1 MNKTDLLLQMME
13 QPQHY
18 TAEEWQEILAD
29 EDCRELYTLM
39 SKTQSA
45 IDAARAD
52 QEVTDDMIDA
62 EWQRLSEEKREV
74 RSGKYSLLKFSAMF
88 VGVLMLSGIAFAAI
102 HIASYYN
109 APEEQDTEVV
119 KNSQSSNSCPQ
130 LAEPDTIATPQPK
143 LYDNVPLGEIFE
155 ELSAYYNV
163 KVVYQNEDAP
173 RLRLFYQWKPEYTL
187 EKVVEMLNNFEWIQ
201 IQTENDTLFIRTTAI
216 HTFQDV
222 PLSDALKYIQE
233 QANDDNITFIYDEL
247 EDFRVTTH
255 IQNKSIPDAVV
266 QIVGFYPVRVVR
278 SGRHEIYVEC
288 THKTDRH
295 LTGTIIDENR
305 QPVAYANIALL
316 NPADSTL
323 LSGGV
328 SNESGYFAIPYE
340 QEKTLIRISYVGYKT
355 IYRLCD
361 KDNVGTIRMHPD
373 SYKLN
378 GVEVKGQRPLVRMKD
393 DAFVTTVEGSY
404 LAKMGTGNDVL
415 GQIPGVLRNGENIE
429 VIGRGTPLIY
439 INGRQMR
446 NPSELDQLSSDQ
458 IKDVDVIMTPG
469 AKYDATVNA
478 VIRIKTI
485 RPVGEG
491 FSFNSRTVAGV
502 NHYVYGLEELNMNY
516 RTGGLDIFGMAE
528 YENRRSR
535 QTNDSRQDTYLQ
547 SHYQQ
552 SSLMHYYNK
561 NQMLAGKLGFNY
573 MLNDKHSIGMTY
585 TLTSR
590 PNSQTSDYFTTMFID
605 KQTDDQIKGRG
616 KVDGDDIQHIISGY
630 YAGQTGKWS
639 LDANADVLFQKQN
652 SDSQTFEDA
661 TQGDDRTVTTRNDVK
676 NRLYAAKFVA
686 GHPLWKG
693 KLEIGAE
700 GSYVHRTDVFGNVE
714 RIIDAS
720 DTKIEE
726 NSTAAF
732 VQLMQ
737 RLNKLTFIAG
747 LRYEYLDS
755 RYYEGGVKMGDESRT
770 YSDLF
775 PSLMLMYPLKNVRAR
790 LSYSRNINRP
800 AFSQLSGNV
809 KYINRYTYESGNPY
823 LKPSYRDNFSLAL
836 NYKWLTG
843 MIDYARVHDYIIT
856 SYSSYKGDPTIALL
870 RKDNA
875 PGYDNLS
882 LMVSVAPA
890 FGKYHPQ
897 LMVATQM
904 QNLEVQYRGET
915 KKMNSPMT
923 IVRFNNAVN
932 LPFDSWLNADFSW
945 RSAGD
950 TENIHLAQSWQFDI
964 SLYKAF
970 WNDRLTVKLACT
982 DLFASIRQ
990 KATIYSDIREI
1001 YLDKR
1006 LDTRNLELTVRYNFN
1021 PAKSKYRGQGAGN
1034 DTKGRFK

>member
-1 MNKTDLLLQMME
+1 MKRLSFILLLC
-13 QPQHY
+13 
-18 TAEEWQEILAD
+18 AIVSVA
-29 EDCRELYTLM
+29 
-39 SKTQSA
+39 SA
-45 IDAARAD
+45 QKI
-52 QEVTDDMIDA
+52 T
-62 EWQRLSEEKREV
+62 
-74 RSGKYSLLKFSAMF
+74 
-88 VGVLMLSGIAFAAI
+88 
-102 HIASYYN
+102 
-109 APEEQDTEVV
+109 
-119 KNSQSSNSCPQ
+119 
-130 LAEPDTIATPQPK
+130 
-143 LYDNVPLGEIFE
+143 
-155 ELSAYYNV
+155 
-163 KVVYQNEDAP
+163 
-173 RLRLFYQWKPEYTL
+173 
-187 EKVVEMLNNFEWIQ
+187 
-201 IQTENDTLFIRTTAI
+201 

-222 PLSDALKYIQE
+222 ALSDALKYIQE
-233 QANDDNITFIYDEL
+233 QTTNYNITFIYDEL

-255 IQNKSIPDAVV
+255 LQNKPIPDAIV
-266 QIVGFYPVRVVR
+266 QLAGFYPVRVVK
-278 SGRHEIYVEC
+278 SGKHEIYVEC

-295 LTGTIIDENR
+295 LTGTIIDEQG

-316 NPADSTL
+316 NPVDSTL

-340 QEKTLIRISYVGYKT
+340 QDETLIRISYVGYRT

-469 AKYDATVNA
+469 AKYDATVKA

-491 FSFNSRTVAGV
+491 FSFNSCTVAGV
-502 NHYVYGLEELNMNY
+502 NHYVYGLEELNLNY

-585 TLTSR
+585 TVTSR

-693 KLEIGAE
+693 NIEIGAE

-737 RLNKLTFIAG
+737 RLNKLTLIAG

-755 RYYEGGVKMGDESRT
+755 RYYESGVKMDDESRT

-882 LMVSVAPA
+882 LMVSVAPT

>member
-1 MNKTDLLLQMME
+1 MMK
-13 QPQHY
+13 QF
-18 TAEEWQEILAD
+18 I
-29 EDCRELYTLM
+29 
-39 SKTQSA
+39 
-45 IDAARAD
+45 I
-52 QEVTDDMIDA
+52 
-62 EWQRLSEEKREV
+62 
-74 RSGKYSLLKFSAMF
+74 SLIAMF
-88 VGVLMLSGIAFAAI
+88 CCTSMYGQHVTR
-102 HIASYYN
+102 N
-109 APEEQDTEVV
+109 
-119 KNSQSSNSCPQ
+119 
-130 LAEPDTIATPQPK
+130 
-143 LYDNVPLGEIFE
+143 YDNVTMSEALRD
-155 ELSAYYNV
+155 L
-163 KVVYQNEDAP
+163 NEQSRD
-173 RLRLFYQWKPEYTL
+173 YT
-187 EKVVEMLNNFEWIQ
+187 I
-201 IQTENDTLFIRTTAI
+201 
-216 HTFQDV
+216 
-222 PLSDALKYIQE
+222 S
-233 QANDDNITFIYDEL
+233 FIYNEL
-247 EDFRVTTH
+247 EDFRVTTSIKH
-255 IQNKSIPDAVV
+255 KSVTEAIM
-266 QIVGFYPVRVVR
+266 QIIGFYPVQVVKR
-278 SGRHEIYVEC
+278 GEKEIYVEC
-288 THKTDRH
+288 THKTERH
-295 LTGTIIDENR
+295 LTGTIVDEQS

-340 QEKTLIRISYVGYKT
+340 QEKTLIRISYVGYRT

-469 AKYDATVNA
+469 AKYDATVKA

-491 FSFNSRTVAGV
+491 FSFSSRTVAGV
-502 NHYVYGLEELNMNY
+502 NHYVYGLEELNLNY

-585 TLTSR
+585 TVTSR

-737 RLNKLTFIAG
+737 RLNKLTLIAG

-755 RYYEGGVKMGDESRT
+755 RYYESGVKMDDESRT

>member
-1 MNKTDLLLQMME
+1 MMKRLSFILLLC
-13 QPQHY
+13 
-18 TAEEWQEILAD
+18 A
-29 EDCRELYTLM
+29 
-39 SKTQSA
+39 
-45 IDAARAD
+45 
-52 QEVTDDMIDA
+52 
-62 EWQRLSEEKREV
+62 
-74 RSGKYSLLKFSAMF
+74 
-88 VGVLMLSGIAFAAI
+88 
-102 HIASYYN
+102 IASV
-109 APEEQDTEVV
+109 A
-119 KNSQSSNSCPQ
+119 
-130 LAEPDTIATPQPK
+130 
-143 LYDNVPLGEIFE
+143 
-155 ELSAYYNV
+155 SAQ
-163 KVVYQNEDAP
+163 KI
-173 RLRLFYQWKPEYTL
+173 T
-187 EKVVEMLNNFEWIQ
+187 
-201 IQTENDTLFIRTTAI
+201 

-469 AKYDATVNA
+469 AKYDATAKA

-585 TLTSR
+585 TVTSR

-693 KLEIGAE
+693 NLEIGAE

-714 RIIDAS
+714 NIIDAS

-726 NSTAAF
+726 NNTAAF

-737 RLNKLTFIAG
+737 RLNKLTLIAG

>member
-1 MNKTDLLLQMME
+1 MKRISFILLLC
-13 QPQHY
+13 
-18 TAEEWQEILAD
+18 AIVSVA
-29 EDCRELYTLM
+29 
-39 SKTQSA
+39 SA
-45 IDAARAD
+45 QKI
-52 QEVTDDMIDA
+52 T
-62 EWQRLSEEKREV
+62 
-74 RSGKYSLLKFSAMF
+74 
-88 VGVLMLSGIAFAAI
+88 
-102 HIASYYN
+102 
-109 APEEQDTEVV
+109 
-119 KNSQSSNSCPQ
+119 
-130 LAEPDTIATPQPK
+130 
-143 LYDNVPLGEIFE
+143 
-155 ELSAYYNV
+155 
-163 KVVYQNEDAP
+163 
-173 RLRLFYQWKPEYTL
+173 
-187 EKVVEMLNNFEWIQ
+187 
-201 IQTENDTLFIRTTAI
+201 

-222 PLSDALKYIQE
+222 ALSDALKYIQE
-233 QANDDNITFIYDEL
+233 QATNYNITFIYDEL

-255 IQNKSIPDAVV
+255 LQNKPVPDAIV
-266 QIVGFYPVRVVR
+266 QLAGFYPVRVVK
-278 SGRHEIYVEC
+278 SGKHEIYVEC

-295 LTGTIIDENR
+295 LTGTIIDEQG

-316 NPADSTL
+316 NPVDSTL

-340 QEKTLIRISYVGYKT
+340 QEKTLIRISYVGYRT

-469 AKYDATVNA
+469 AKYDATVKA

-502 NHYVYGLEELNMNY
+502 NHYVYGLEELNLNY

-552 SSLMHYYNK
+552 NSLMHYYNK

-585 TLTSR
+585 TVTSR
-590 PNSQTSDYFTTMFID
+590 PNSQTSDYFTTMLID
-605 KQTDDQIKGRG
+605 KQTDDQIIGRG
-616 KVDGDDIQHIISGY
+616 KVDGGDIQHIISGY

-693 KLEIGAE
+693 NIEIGAE

-737 RLNKLTFIAG
+737 RLNKLTLIAG

-755 RYYEGGVKMGDESRT
+755 RYYESGVKMDDESRT

-897 LMVATQM
+897 LMMATQM

>member
-1 MNKTDLLLQMME
+1 MKRIVLVSMMCLVAIASTAQGISGRVIDE
-13 QPQHY
+13 QAQPMPF
-18 TAEEWQEILAD
+18 ANVVLV
-29 EDCRELYTLM
+29 
-39 SKTQSA
+39 S
-45 IDAARAD
+45 RAD
-52 QEVTDDMIDA
+52 SAFIAGVVTKDDGTFSISTDK
-62 EWQRLSEEKREV
+62 QD
-74 RSGKYSLLKFSAMF
+74 GLLKVTS
-88 VGVLMLSGIAFAAI
+88 VGYTTKFLDARTGNVGDIQMQPDTQMLG
-102 HIASYYN
+102 
-109 APEEQDTEVV
+109 EVV
-119 KNSQSSNSCPQ
+119 
-130 LAEPDTIATPQPK
+130 
-143 LYDNVPLGEIFE
+143 
-155 ELSAYYNV
+155 
-163 KVVYQNEDAP
+163 
-173 RLRLFYQWKPEYTL
+173 
-187 EKVVEMLNNFEWIQ
+187 
-201 IQTENDTLFIRTTAI
+201 
-216 HTFQDV
+216 
-222 PLSDALKYIQE
+222 
-233 QANDDNITFIYDEL
+233 
-247 EDFRVTTH
+247 
-255 IQNKSIPDAVV
+255 
-266 QIVGFYPVRVVR
+266 
-278 SGRHEIYVEC
+278 
-288 THKTDRH
+288 
-295 LTGTIIDENR
+295 
-305 QPVAYANIALL
+305 
-316 NPADSTL
+316 
-323 LSGGV
+323 
-328 SNESGYFAIPYE
+328 
-340 QEKTLIRISYVGYKT
+340 
-355 IYRLCD
+355 
-361 KDNVGTIRMHPD
+361 
-373 SYKLN
+373 
-378 GVEVKGQRPLVRMKD
+378 VKGSRPLVKMKD
-393 DAFVTTVEGSY
+393 DALVTTVEGSY
-404 LAKMGTGNDVL
+404 LSKTGTAGDVL
-415 GQIPGVLRNGENIE
+415 GKIPGVISNHGGVE
-429 VIGRGTPLIY
+429 VLGRGTPLIY

-446 NPSELDQLSSDQ
+446 NQSELDQLSSDQ
-458 IKDVDVIMTPG
+458 IKDVEVVMTPG
-469 AKYDATVNA
+469 AKYDATVKA

-502 NHYVYGLEELNMNY
+502 NHYVYGLEELNLNY

-552 SSLMHYYNK
+552 NSLMHYYNK

-573 MLNDKHSIGMTY
+573 MPNDKHSIGMTY
-585 TLTSR
+585 TVTSR
-590 PNSQTSDYFTTMFID
+590 PNSQTSDYFTTMLIGQ
-605 KQTDDQIKGRG
+605 QTDDQITGRG
-616 KVDGDDIQHIISGY
+616 KVDGDDIQHIVSGY

-639 LDANADVLFQKQN
+639 LNANADVLWQKQN
-652 SDSQTFEDA
+652 SDNLTFEDA

-693 KLEIGAE
+693 NLEIGAE

-714 RIIDAS
+714 NIIDAS

-726 NSTAAF
+726 NSTAVF

-737 RLNKLTFIAG
+737 RLNKLTLIAG
-747 LRYEYLDS
+747 LRYEFLDS

-823 LKPSYRDNFSLAL
+823 LKPSYRDNLSLAL

-856 SYSSYKGDPTIALL
+856 SYSSYKDDPTIALL

-875 PGYDNLS
+875 RGYDNLS
-882 LMVSVAPA
+882 LMVSVAPT

-923 IVRFNNAVN
+923 IVRFNNAIN

-982 DLFASIRQ
+982 DLFGSIRQ

-1034 DTKGRFK
+1034 DVKSRF

>member
-1 MNKTDLLLQMME
+1 MKRLVLFSVMCLVAIASIAQGISGRVIDEQSQPMPFANVVLVNRSDSAFVAGAVTKDDGTFSIATDRNDGLLKVTSVG
-13 QPQHY
+13 Y
-18 TAEEWQEILAD
+18 II
-29 EDCRELYTLM
+29 RY
-39 SKTQSA
+39 
-45 IDAARAD
+45 IDARQGNMGD
-52 QEVTDDMIDA
+52 IQMQPDT
-62 EWQRLSEEKREV
+62 Q
-74 RSGKYSLLKFSAMF
+74 
-88 VGVLMLSGIAFAAI
+88 MLG
-102 HIASYYN
+102 
-109 APEEQDTEVV
+109 EVV
-119 KNSQSSNSCPQ
+119 
-130 LAEPDTIATPQPK
+130 
-143 LYDNVPLGEIFE
+143 
-155 ELSAYYNV
+155 
-163 KVVYQNEDAP
+163 
-173 RLRLFYQWKPEYTL
+173 
-187 EKVVEMLNNFEWIQ
+187 
-201 IQTENDTLFIRTTAI
+201 
-216 HTFQDV
+216 
-222 PLSDALKYIQE
+222 
-233 QANDDNITFIYDEL
+233 
-247 EDFRVTTH
+247 
-255 IQNKSIPDAVV
+255 
-266 QIVGFYPVRVVR
+266 
-278 SGRHEIYVEC
+278 
-288 THKTDRH
+288 
-295 LTGTIIDENR
+295 
-305 QPVAYANIALL
+305 
-316 NPADSTL
+316 
-323 LSGGV
+323 
-328 SNESGYFAIPYE
+328 
-340 QEKTLIRISYVGYKT
+340 
-355 IYRLCD
+355 
-361 KDNVGTIRMHPD
+361 
-373 SYKLN
+373 
-378 GVEVKGQRPLVRMKD
+378 VKGSRPLVKMKD
-393 DAFVTTVEGSY
+393 DALVTTVEGSY
-404 LAKMGTGNDVL
+404 LSKTGTAGDVL
-415 GQIPGVLRNGENIE
+415 GKIPGVISNHGSVE

-446 NPSELDQLSSDQ
+446 NQSELDQLSSDQ
-458 IKDVDVIMTPG
+458 IKDVEVVMTPG
-469 AKYDATVNA
+469 AKYDATVKA

-547 SHYQQ
+547 NHYQQ
-552 SSLMHYYNK
+552 NSLMHYCNK

-573 MLNDKHSIGMTY
+573 MLNDNHSIGMTY
-585 TLTSR
+585 TVTSR
-590 PNSQTSDYFTTMFID
+590 PNSQTSDYFTTMLID
-605 KQTDDQIKGRG
+605 KQTDDQITGQG

-639 LDANADVLFQKQN
+639 LDANADVLLQKQN
-652 SDSQTFEDA
+652 SDNLTFEDA

-693 KLEIGAE
+693 NIEIGAE
-700 GSYVHRTDVFGNVE
+700 GSYVHRTDVFGNAE
-714 RIIDAS
+714 KIISAS

-726 NSTAAF
+726 NSMAAF

-737 RLNKLTFIAG
+737 RLDKLTLIAG

-755 RYYEGGVKMGDESRT
+755 RYYESGVKMGDESRT

-823 LKPSYRDNFSLAL
+823 LKPSYRDNLSLAL

-856 SYSSYKGDPTIALL
+856 SYSSYKDDPTIALL

-875 PGYDNLS
+875 RGYDNLS
-882 LMVSVAPA
+882 LMVSAAPT

-897 LMVATQM
+897 LMLATQM

-915 KKMNSPMT
+915 KKMNSPMA
-923 IVRFNNAVN
+923 IVRFNNAIN

-970 WNDRLTVKLACT
+970 WNDRLTIKLACT
-982 DLFASIRQ
+982 DLFGSIRQ

-1034 DTKGRFK
+1034 DVKNRF

>member
-1 MNKTDLLLQMME
+1 MKRVILFSVMCLVAIASTAQGISGRVIDEQAHPMPFANVVLLNRTDSAFIAGAVTKDDGTFSINTDKQDGLLKVSSIG
-13 QPQHY
+13 Y
-18 TAEEWQEILAD
+18 ITK
-29 EDCRELYTLM
+29 Y
-39 SKTQSA
+39 
-45 IDAARAD
+45 IDARQGNMGD
-52 QEVTDDMIDA
+52 IQMQPDM
-62 EWQRLSEEKREV
+62 Q
-74 RSGKYSLLKFSAMF
+74 
-88 VGVLMLSGIAFAAI
+88 MLG
-102 HIASYYN
+102 
-109 APEEQDTEVV
+109 EVV
-119 KNSQSSNSCPQ
+119 
-130 LAEPDTIATPQPK
+130 
-143 LYDNVPLGEIFE
+143 
-155 ELSAYYNV
+155 
-163 KVVYQNEDAP
+163 
-173 RLRLFYQWKPEYTL
+173 
-187 EKVVEMLNNFEWIQ
+187 
-201 IQTENDTLFIRTTAI
+201 
-216 HTFQDV
+216 
-222 PLSDALKYIQE
+222 
-233 QANDDNITFIYDEL
+233 
-247 EDFRVTTH
+247 
-255 IQNKSIPDAVV
+255 
-266 QIVGFYPVRVVR
+266 
-278 SGRHEIYVEC
+278 
-288 THKTDRH
+288 
-295 LTGTIIDENR
+295 
-305 QPVAYANIALL
+305 
-316 NPADSTL
+316 
-323 LSGGV
+323 
-328 SNESGYFAIPYE
+328 
-340 QEKTLIRISYVGYKT
+340 
-355 IYRLCD
+355 
-361 KDNVGTIRMHPD
+361 
-373 SYKLN
+373 
-378 GVEVKGQRPLVRMKD
+378 VKGSRPLVKMKD
-393 DAFVTTVEGSY
+393 DALVTTVEGSY
-404 LAKMGTGNDVL
+404 LSKTGTAGDVL
-415 GQIPGVLRNGENIE
+415 GKIPGVISNHGGVE
-429 VIGRGTPLIY
+429 VLGRGTPLIY

-446 NPSELDQLSSDQ
+446 NQSELDQLSSDQ
-458 IKDVDVIMTPG
+458 IKDVEVVMTPG
-469 AKYDATVNA
+469 AKYDATVKA

-502 NHYVYGLEELNMNY
+502 NHYVYGLEELNLNY

-552 SSLMHYYNK
+552 NSLMHYYNK

-585 TLTSR
+585 TVTSR
-590 PNSQTSDYFTTMFID
+590 PNRQTSDYFTTMLIGQ
-605 KQTDDQIKGRG
+605 QTDDQITGSG

-639 LDANADVLFQKQN
+639 LDANADVLLQKQN
-652 SDSQTFEDA
+652 SDNLTFEDA
-661 TQGDDRTVTTRNDVK
+661 TQADNRTVTTRNDVK

-714 RIIDAS
+714 NIIDAS

-737 RLNKLTFIAG
+737 RLNKLTLIAG
-747 LRYEYLDS
+747 LRYEFLDS

-823 LKPSYRDNFSLAL
+823 LKPSYRDNLSLAL

-856 SYSSYKGDPTIALL
+856 SYSSYKDDPTIALL

-875 PGYDNLS
+875 RGFDNLS
-882 LMVSVAPA
+882 LMVSVAPT

-923 IVRFNNAVN
+923 IVRFNNAIN

-982 DLFASIRQ
+982 DLFGSIRQ

-1034 DTKGRFK
+1034 DVKNRF

>member
-1 MNKTDLLLQMME
+1 MKRIVLVSMMCLVAIASTAQSISGRVIDE
-13 QPQHY
+13 QSQPMPF
-18 TAEEWQEILAD
+18 ANVVLVN
-29 EDCRELYTLM
+29 
-39 SKTQSA
+39 
-45 IDAARAD
+45 RAD
-52 QEVTDDMIDA
+52 SAFIAGAITKDDGTFSISTDKQD
-62 EWQRLSEEKREV
+62 
-74 RSGKYSLLKFSAMF
+74 GLLKVTS
-88 VGVLMLSGIAFAAI
+88 VGYTTKFLDARQGSVGDIQMQ
-102 HIASYYN
+102 
-109 APEEQDTEVV
+109 PDTQTLGEVV
-119 KNSQSSNSCPQ
+119 
-130 LAEPDTIATPQPK
+130 
-143 LYDNVPLGEIFE
+143 
-155 ELSAYYNV
+155 
-163 KVVYQNEDAP
+163 
-173 RLRLFYQWKPEYTL
+173 
-187 EKVVEMLNNFEWIQ
+187 
-201 IQTENDTLFIRTTAI
+201 
-216 HTFQDV
+216 
-222 PLSDALKYIQE
+222 
-233 QANDDNITFIYDEL
+233 
-247 EDFRVTTH
+247 
-255 IQNKSIPDAVV
+255 
-266 QIVGFYPVRVVR
+266 
-278 SGRHEIYVEC
+278 
-288 THKTDRH
+288 
-295 LTGTIIDENR
+295 
-305 QPVAYANIALL
+305 
-316 NPADSTL
+316 
-323 LSGGV
+323 
-328 SNESGYFAIPYE
+328 
-340 QEKTLIRISYVGYKT
+340 
-355 IYRLCD
+355 
-361 KDNVGTIRMHPD
+361 
-373 SYKLN
+373 
-378 GVEVKGQRPLVRMKD
+378 VKGSRPLVKMKD
-393 DAFVTTVEGSY
+393 DALVTTVEGSY
-404 LAKMGTGNDVL
+404 LSKTGTAGDVL
-415 GQIPGVLRNGENIE
+415 GKIPGVISNHGGVE
-429 VIGRGTPLIY
+429 VLGRGTPLIY

-446 NPSELDQLSSDQ
+446 NQSELDQLSSDQ
-458 IKDVDVIMTPG
+458 IKDVEVVMTPG
-469 AKYDATVNA
+469 AKYDATVKA

-502 NHYVYGLEELNMNY
+502 NHYVYGLEELNLNY

-552 SSLMHYYNK
+552 NSLMHYYNK

-585 TLTSR
+585 TVTSR
-590 PNSQTSDYFTTMFID
+590 PNRQTSDYFTTMLIGQ
-605 KQTDDQIKGRG
+605 QTDDQITGRG

-639 LDANADVLFQKQN
+639 LNANADVLWQKQN
-652 SDSQTFEDA
+652 SDNLTFEDA

-693 KLEIGAE
+693 NLEIGAE

-714 RIIDAS
+714 NIIDAS

-737 RLNKLTFIAG
+737 RLNKLTLIAG
-747 LRYEYLDS
+747 LRYEFLDS

-823 LKPSYRDNFSLAL
+823 LKPSYRDNLSLAL

-856 SYSSYKGDPTIALL
+856 SYSSYKDDPTIALL

-875 PGYDNLS
+875 RGYDNLS
-882 LMVSVAPA
+882 LMVSVAPT

-923 IVRFNNAVN
+923 IVRFNNAIN

-982 DLFASIRQ
+982 DLFGSIRQ

-1034 DTKGRFK
+1034 DVKSRF

>member
-1 MNKTDLLLQMME
+1 MKRIVLVSMMCLVAIASTAQGISGRVIDE
-13 QPQHY
+13 QVQPMPF
-18 TAEEWQEILAD
+18 ANVVLV
-29 EDCRELYTLM
+29 
-39 SKTQSA
+39 S
-45 IDAARAD
+45 RAD
-52 QEVTDDMIDA
+52 SAFIAGVVTKDDGTFSISTDK
-62 EWQRLSEEKREV
+62 QD
-74 RSGKYSLLKFSAMF
+74 GLLKVTS
-88 VGVLMLSGIAFAAI
+88 VGYTTKFLDARTGNVGDIQMQPDTQMLG
-102 HIASYYN
+102 
-109 APEEQDTEVV
+109 EVV
-119 KNSQSSNSCPQ
+119 
-130 LAEPDTIATPQPK
+130 
-143 LYDNVPLGEIFE
+143 
-155 ELSAYYNV
+155 
-163 KVVYQNEDAP
+163 
-173 RLRLFYQWKPEYTL
+173 
-187 EKVVEMLNNFEWIQ
+187 
-201 IQTENDTLFIRTTAI
+201 
-216 HTFQDV
+216 
-222 PLSDALKYIQE
+222 
-233 QANDDNITFIYDEL
+233 
-247 EDFRVTTH
+247 
-255 IQNKSIPDAVV
+255 
-266 QIVGFYPVRVVR
+266 
-278 SGRHEIYVEC
+278 
-288 THKTDRH
+288 
-295 LTGTIIDENR
+295 
-305 QPVAYANIALL
+305 
-316 NPADSTL
+316 
-323 LSGGV
+323 
-328 SNESGYFAIPYE
+328 
-340 QEKTLIRISYVGYKT
+340 
-355 IYRLCD
+355 
-361 KDNVGTIRMHPD
+361 
-373 SYKLN
+373 
-378 GVEVKGQRPLVRMKD
+378 VKGSRPLVKMKD
-393 DAFVTTVEGSY
+393 DALVTTVEGSY
-404 LAKMGTGNDVL
+404 LSKTGTAGDVL
-415 GQIPGVLRNGENIE
+415 GKIPGVISNHGGVE
-429 VIGRGTPLIY
+429 VLGRGTPLIY

-446 NPSELDQLSSDQ
+446 NQSELDQLSSDQ
-458 IKDVDVIMTPG
+458 IKDVEVVMTPG
-469 AKYDATVNA
+469 AKYDATVKA

-502 NHYVYGLEELNMNY
+502 NHYVYGLEELNLNY

-552 SSLMHYYNK
+552 NSLMHYYNK
-561 NQMLAGKLGFNY
+561 NQMLAGKFGFNY

-585 TLTSR
+585 TVTSR
-590 PNSQTSDYFTTMFID
+590 PNSQTSDYFTTMLIGQ
-605 KQTDDQIKGRG
+605 QTDDQITGSG

-639 LDANADVLFQKQN
+639 LDANADVLWQKQN
-652 SDSQTFEDA
+652 SDNLTFEDA

-693 KLEIGAE
+693 NLEIGAE

-714 RIIDAS
+714 NIIDAS

-737 RLNKLTFIAG
+737 RLNKLTLIAG
-747 LRYEYLDS
+747 LRYEFLDS

-823 LKPSYRDNFSLAL
+823 LKPSYRDNLSLAL

-856 SYSSYKGDPTIALL
+856 SYSSYKDDPTIALL

-875 PGYDNLS
+875 GGYDNLS
-882 LMVSVAPA
+882 LMVSVAPT

-923 IVRFNNAVN
+923 IVRFNNAIN

-982 DLFASIRQ
+982 DLFGSIRQ

-1021 PAKSKYRGQGAGN
+1021 PARSKYKGTGAGN
-1034 DTKGRFK
+1034 AEKSRL

>member
-1 MNKTDLLLQMME
+1 MMCLVVIASTAQSISGRVIDE
-13 QPQHY
+13 QSQPMPF
-18 TAEEWQEILAD
+18 ANVVLVN
-29 EDCRELYTLM
+29 
-39 SKTQSA
+39 
-45 IDAARAD
+45 RAD
-52 QEVTDDMIDA
+52 SAFIAGAITKDDGTFSISTDKQD
-62 EWQRLSEEKREV
+62 
-74 RSGKYSLLKFSAMF
+74 GLLKVTS
-88 VGVLMLSGIAFAAI
+88 VGYTTKFLDARQGSVGDIQMQ
-102 HIASYYN
+102 
-109 APEEQDTEVV
+109 PDTQTLGEVV
-119 KNSQSSNSCPQ
+119 
-130 LAEPDTIATPQPK
+130 
-143 LYDNVPLGEIFE
+143 
-155 ELSAYYNV
+155 
-163 KVVYQNEDAP
+163 
-173 RLRLFYQWKPEYTL
+173 
-187 EKVVEMLNNFEWIQ
+187 
-201 IQTENDTLFIRTTAI
+201 
-216 HTFQDV
+216 
-222 PLSDALKYIQE
+222 
-233 QANDDNITFIYDEL
+233 
-247 EDFRVTTH
+247 
-255 IQNKSIPDAVV
+255 
-266 QIVGFYPVRVVR
+266 
-278 SGRHEIYVEC
+278 
-288 THKTDRH
+288 
-295 LTGTIIDENR
+295 
-305 QPVAYANIALL
+305 
-316 NPADSTL
+316 
-323 LSGGV
+323 
-328 SNESGYFAIPYE
+328 
-340 QEKTLIRISYVGYKT
+340 
-355 IYRLCD
+355 
-361 KDNVGTIRMHPD
+361 
-373 SYKLN
+373 
-378 GVEVKGQRPLVRMKD
+378 VKGSRPLVKMKD
-393 DAFVTTVEGSY
+393 DALVTTVEGSY
-404 LAKMGTGNDVL
+404 LSKTGTAGDVL
-415 GQIPGVLRNGENIE
+415 GKIPGVISNHGGVE
-429 VIGRGTPLIY
+429 VLGRGTPLIY

-446 NPSELDQLSSDQ
+446 NQSELDQLSSDQ
-458 IKDVDVIMTPG
+458 IKDVEVVMTPG
-469 AKYDATVNA
+469 AKYDATVKA

-502 NHYVYGLEELNMNY
+502 NHYVYGLEELNLNY

-552 SSLMHYYNK
+552 NSLMHYYNK

-573 MLNDKHSIGMTY
+573 MLNEKHSIGMTY
-585 TLTSR
+585 TVTSR
-590 PNSQTSDYFTTMFID
+590 PNSQTSDYFTTMLID
-605 KQTDDQIKGRG
+605 KQTDDQITGRG
-616 KVDGDDIQHIISGY
+616 KVDGDDLQHIISGY

-639 LDANADVLFQKQN
+639 LDANADVLLQKQN
-652 SDSQTFEDA
+652 SDNLTFEDA
-661 TQGDDRTVTTRNDVK
+661 MQGDDRTITTRNDVK

-693 KLEIGAE
+693 NLEIGAE

-714 RIIDAS
+714 HIIDAS

-737 RLNKLTFIAG
+737 RLNKLTLIAG

-823 LKPSYRDNFSLAL
+823 LKPSYRDNLSLAL

-856 SYSSYKGDPTIALL
+856 SYSSYKDDPTIALL

-875 PGYDNLS
+875 RGYDNLS
-882 LMVSVAPA
+882 LMVSVAPT

-923 IVRFNNAVN
+923 IIRFNNAVN

-950 TENIHLAQSWQFDI
+950 AENIHLAQSWQFDI

-982 DLFASIRQ
+982 DLFGSIRQ

-1034 DTKGRFK
+1034 DVKSRL

>member
-1 MNKTDLLLQMME
+1 MKRLSFILLLC
-13 QPQHY
+13 
-18 TAEEWQEILAD
+18 AIVSVA
-29 EDCRELYTLM
+29 
-39 SKTQSA
+39 SA
-45 IDAARAD
+45 QKI
-52 QEVTDDMIDA
+52 T
-62 EWQRLSEEKREV
+62 
-74 RSGKYSLLKFSAMF
+74 
-88 VGVLMLSGIAFAAI
+88 
-102 HIASYYN
+102 
-109 APEEQDTEVV
+109 
-119 KNSQSSNSCPQ
+119 
-130 LAEPDTIATPQPK
+130 
-143 LYDNVPLGEIFE
+143 
-155 ELSAYYNV
+155 
-163 KVVYQNEDAP
+163 
-173 RLRLFYQWKPEYTL
+173 
-187 EKVVEMLNNFEWIQ
+187 
-201 IQTENDTLFIRTTAI
+201 

-233 QANDDNITFIYDEL
+233 QTTNYNITFIYDEL

-255 IQNKSIPDAVV
+255 LQNKPIPDAIV
-266 QIVGFYPVRVVR
+266 QLAGFYPVRVVK
-278 SGRHEIYVEC
+278 SGKHEIYVEC

-295 LTGTIIDENR
+295 LTGTIIDEQS

-361 KDNVGTIRMHPD
+361 RENVGTIRMHPD

-469 AKYDATVNA
+469 AKYDATVKA

-502 NHYVYGLEELNMNY
+502 NHYVYGLEELNLNY

-585 TLTSR
+585 TVTSR

-737 RLNKLTFIAG
+737 RLNKLTLIAG

-755 RYYEGGVKMGDESRT
+755 RYYESGVKMGDESRT

-923 IVRFNNAVN
+923 IVRYNNAVN

>member
-1 MNKTDLLLQMME
+1 MKRLSFILLLC
-13 QPQHY
+13 
-18 TAEEWQEILAD
+18 AIVSVA
-29 EDCRELYTLM
+29 
-39 SKTQSA
+39 SA
-45 IDAARAD
+45 QKI
-52 QEVTDDMIDA
+52 T
-62 EWQRLSEEKREV
+62 
-74 RSGKYSLLKFSAMF
+74 
-88 VGVLMLSGIAFAAI
+88 
-102 HIASYYN
+102 
-109 APEEQDTEVV
+109 
-119 KNSQSSNSCPQ
+119 
-130 LAEPDTIATPQPK
+130 
-143 LYDNVPLGEIFE
+143 
-155 ELSAYYNV
+155 
-163 KVVYQNEDAP
+163 
-173 RLRLFYQWKPEYTL
+173 
-187 EKVVEMLNNFEWIQ
+187 
-201 IQTENDTLFIRTTAI
+201 

-222 PLSDALKYIQE
+222 ALSDALKYIQE
-233 QANDDNITFIYDEL
+233 QTANYDITFIYDEL

-255 IQNKSIPDAVV
+255 LQNKPIPDAIV
-266 QIVGFYPVRVVR
+266 QLAGFYPVRVVK
-278 SGRHEIYVEC
+278 SGKHEIYVEC

-295 LTGTIIDENR
+295 LTGTIIDEQG

-340 QEKTLIRISYVGYKT
+340 QEKTLIRISYVGYRT

-469 AKYDATVNA
+469 AKYDATVKA

-502 NHYVYGLEELNMNY
+502 NHYVYGLEELNLNY

-585 TLTSR
+585 TVTSR

-737 RLNKLTFIAG
+737 RLNKLTLIAG

-923 IVRFNNAVN
+923 IGRFNNAVN

-945 RSAGD
+945 RAAGD

>member
-1 MNKTDLLLQMME
+1 MKRIVLVSMMCLVAIASTAQGISGRVIDE
-13 QPQHY
+13 QAQPMPF
-18 TAEEWQEILAD
+18 ANVVLV
-29 EDCRELYTLM
+29 
-39 SKTQSA
+39 S
-45 IDAARAD
+45 RAD
-52 QEVTDDMIDA
+52 SAFIAGVVTKDDGTFSISTDK
-62 EWQRLSEEKREV
+62 QD
-74 RSGKYSLLKFSAMF
+74 GLLKVTS
-88 VGVLMLSGIAFAAI
+88 VGYTTKFLDARTGNVGDIQMQPDTQMLG
-102 HIASYYN
+102 
-109 APEEQDTEVV
+109 EVV
-119 KNSQSSNSCPQ
+119 
-130 LAEPDTIATPQPK
+130 
-143 LYDNVPLGEIFE
+143 
-155 ELSAYYNV
+155 
-163 KVVYQNEDAP
+163 
-173 RLRLFYQWKPEYTL
+173 
-187 EKVVEMLNNFEWIQ
+187 
-201 IQTENDTLFIRTTAI
+201 
-216 HTFQDV
+216 
-222 PLSDALKYIQE
+222 
-233 QANDDNITFIYDEL
+233 
-247 EDFRVTTH
+247 
-255 IQNKSIPDAVV
+255 
-266 QIVGFYPVRVVR
+266 
-278 SGRHEIYVEC
+278 
-288 THKTDRH
+288 
-295 LTGTIIDENR
+295 
-305 QPVAYANIALL
+305 
-316 NPADSTL
+316 
-323 LSGGV
+323 
-328 SNESGYFAIPYE
+328 
-340 QEKTLIRISYVGYKT
+340 
-355 IYRLCD
+355 
-361 KDNVGTIRMHPD
+361 
-373 SYKLN
+373 
-378 GVEVKGQRPLVRMKD
+378 VKGSRPLVKMKD
-393 DAFVTTVEGSY
+393 DALVTTVEGSY
-404 LAKMGTGNDVL
+404 LSKTGTAGDVL
-415 GQIPGVLRNGENIE
+415 GKIPGVISNHGGVE
-429 VIGRGTPLIY
+429 VLGRGTPLIY

-446 NPSELDQLSSDQ
+446 NQSELDQLSSDQ
-458 IKDVDVIMTPG
+458 IKDVEVVMTPG
-469 AKYDATVNA
+469 AKYDATVKA

-502 NHYVYGLEELNMNY
+502 NHYVYGLEELNLNY

-552 SSLMHYYNK
+552 NSLMHYYNK

-573 MLNDKHSIGMTY
+573 MLNDNHSIGMTY
-585 TLTSR
+585 TVTSR
-590 PNSQTSDYFTTMFID
+590 PNSQTSDYFTTMLIGQ
-605 KQTDDQIKGRG
+605 QTDDQITGRG

-639 LDANADVLFQKQN
+639 LNANADVLWQKQN
-652 SDSQTFEDA
+652 SDNLTFEDA

-693 KLEIGAE
+693 NLEIGAE

-714 RIIDAS
+714 NIIEAS

-737 RLNKLTFIAG
+737 RLNKLTLIAG
-747 LRYEYLDS
+747 LRYEFLDS
-755 RYYEGGVKMGDESRT
+755 RYYEGVVKMGDESRT

-823 LKPSYRDNFSLAL
+823 LKPSYRDNLSLAL

-856 SYSSYKGDPTIALL
+856 SYSSYKDNPTIALL

-875 PGYDNLS
+875 RGYDNLS
-882 LMVSVAPA
+882 LMVSVAPT

-923 IVRFNNAVN
+923 IVRFNNAIN

-982 DLFASIRQ
+982 DLFGSIRQ

-1034 DTKGRFK
+1034 DVKSRF

>member
-1 MNKTDLLLQMME
+1 MRRLSFLLIFLMSFGVIYAQRISQIYNNVSLSEALLQLQSE
-13 QPQHY
+13 QSDY
-18 TAEEWQEILAD
+18 AINF
-29 EDCRELYTLM
+29 LY
-39 SKTQSA
+39 
-45 IDAARAD
+45 
-52 QEVTDDMIDA
+52 
-62 EWQRLSEEKREV
+62 
-74 RSGKYSLLKFSAMF
+74 
-88 VGVLMLSGIAFAAI
+88 
-102 HIASYYN
+102 N
-109 APEEQDTEVV
+109 
-119 KNSQSSNSCPQ
+119 
-130 LAEPDTIATPQPK
+130 
-143 LYDNVPLGEIFE
+143 
-155 ELSAYYNV
+155 
-163 KVVYQNEDAP
+163 
-173 RLRLFYQWKPEYTL
+173 
-187 EKVVEMLNNFEWIQ
+187 
-201 IQTENDTLFIRTTAI
+201 
-216 HTFQDV
+216 
-222 PLSDALKYIQE
+222 
-233 QANDDNITFIYDEL
+233 EL
-247 EDFRVTTH
+247 EDFRITAT
-255 IQNKSIPDAVV
+255 IKDKKLPDAI
-266 QIVGFYPVRVVR
+266 QQMIGFYPIRMTVK
-278 SGRHEIYVEC
+278 SSDHEIYVEC
-288 THKTDRH
+288 IHKTDRH
-295 LTGTIIDENR
+295 LTGTIIDE
-305 QPVAYANIALL
+305 QGLPVAYANVAIL
-316 NPADSTL
+316 NPADSML

-340 QEKTLIRISYVGYKT
+340 QEKVLARISYVGYKT
-355 IYRLCD
+355 IFRLCD
-361 KDNVGTIRMHPD
+361 KDNVGTIRMHPE

-378 GVEVKGQRPLVRMKD
+378 GVEVKGQRLLVRMKD
-393 DAFVTTVEGSY
+393 DAFMTTVEGSY
-404 LAKMGTGNDVL
+404 LAKMGTATDVL
-415 GQIPGVLRNGENIE
+415 DHIPGVIRNGGNIE

-458 IKDVDVIMTPG
+458 IKDVEVVMTPG
-469 AKYDATVNA
+469 AKYDATIKA

-516 RTGGLDIFGMAE
+516 RTGGVDIFGMVE

-552 SSLMHYYNK
+552 NSLMHYYNK
-561 NQMLAGKLGFNY
+561 NQMLGGKLGFNY
-573 MLNDKHSIGMTY
+573 MLNDNHSIGMTY
-585 TLTSR
+585 TVTSR
-590 PNSQTSDYFTTMFID
+590 PNSQTSDYLTTMLID
-605 KQTDDQIKGRG
+605 QRNDDQITGHG
-616 KVDGDDIQHIISGY
+616 KVDGDDIQHLISGY

-639 LDANADVLFQKQN
+639 LDANADVLLQKQN
-652 SDSQTFEDA
+652 SNNQTFEDA

-693 KLEIGAE
+693 NLEIGAE
-700 GSYVHRTDVFGNVE
+700 GSYIHRTDVFGNVE
-714 RIIDAS
+714 KIIDSS

-726 NSTAAF
+726 NNTAAF

-737 RLNKLTFIAG
+737 RLDKLTLIAG

-755 RYYEGGVKMGDESRT
+755 RYYESGVKMDDESRT

-823 LKPSYRDNFSLAL
+823 LKPSYRDNLSLAL

-856 SYSSYKGDPTIALL
+856 SYSSYKDDRTIALL

-875 PGYDNLS
+875 RGYDNLS
-882 LMVSVAPA
+882 LMVSAAPV

-915 KKMNSPMT
+915 KKMNSPMA

-950 TENIHLAQSWQFDI
+950 TENIHLAQSWQIDI

-970 WNDRLTVKLACT
+970 WNDRLTIKLACT

-1001 YLDKR
+1001 YLDKHF
-1006 LDTRNLELTVRYNFN
+1006 DTRNLELTVRYNFN
-1021 PAKSKYRGQGAGN
+1021 PVKSKYRGQGAGN
-1034 DTKGRFK
+1034 DAKRRL

>member
-1 MNKTDLLLQMME
+1 MKRIVLVSMMCLVAIASTAQGISGRVIDEQAQPMPFANVVLVNRSDSAFVAGAVTKDDGTFSISTDKQDGLLKVSSVG
-13 QPQHY
+13 Y
-18 TAEEWQEILAD
+18 II
-29 EDCRELYTLM
+29 RY
-39 SKTQSA
+39 
-45 IDAARAD
+45 IDAR
-52 QEVTDDMIDA
+52 Q
-62 EWQRLSEEKREV
+62 
-74 RSGKYSLLKFSAMF
+74 GN
-88 VGVLMLSGIAFAAI
+88 VGDIQMQPDTQMLG
-102 HIASYYN
+102 
-109 APEEQDTEVV
+109 EVV
-119 KNSQSSNSCPQ
+119 
-130 LAEPDTIATPQPK
+130 
-143 LYDNVPLGEIFE
+143 
-155 ELSAYYNV
+155 
-163 KVVYQNEDAP
+163 
-173 RLRLFYQWKPEYTL
+173 
-187 EKVVEMLNNFEWIQ
+187 
-201 IQTENDTLFIRTTAI
+201 
-216 HTFQDV
+216 
-222 PLSDALKYIQE
+222 
-233 QANDDNITFIYDEL
+233 
-247 EDFRVTTH
+247 
-255 IQNKSIPDAVV
+255 
-266 QIVGFYPVRVVR
+266 
-278 SGRHEIYVEC
+278 
-288 THKTDRH
+288 
-295 LTGTIIDENR
+295 
-305 QPVAYANIALL
+305 
-316 NPADSTL
+316 
-323 LSGGV
+323 
-328 SNESGYFAIPYE
+328 
-340 QEKTLIRISYVGYKT
+340 
-355 IYRLCD
+355 
-361 KDNVGTIRMHPD
+361 
-373 SYKLN
+373 
-378 GVEVKGQRPLVRMKD
+378 VKGSRPLVKMKD
-393 DAFVTTVEGSY
+393 DALVTTVEGSY
-404 LAKMGTGNDVL
+404 LSKTGTAGDVL
-415 GQIPGVLRNGENIE
+415 GKIPGVISNHGSVE

-446 NPSELDQLSSDQ
+446 NQSELDQLSSDQ
-458 IKDVDVIMTPG
+458 IKDVEVVMTPG
-469 AKYDATVNA
+469 AKYDATVKA

-502 NHYVYGLEELNMNY
+502 NHYVYGLEELNLNY

-547 SHYQQ
+547 NHYQQ
-552 SSLMHYYNK
+552 NSLMHYYNK

-573 MLNDKHSIGMTY
+573 MLNENHSIGMTY
-585 TLTSR
+585 TVTSR
-590 PNSQTSDYFTTMFID
+590 PNSQTSDYFTTMLID
-605 KQTDDQIKGRG
+605 KQTDDQITGRG
-616 KVDGDDIQHIISGY
+616 KVDGDDLQHIISGY

-639 LDANADVLFQKQN
+639 LDANADVLLQKQN
-652 SDSQTFEDA
+652 SDNLTFEDA

-693 KLEIGAE
+693 NIEIGAE

-714 RIIDAS
+714 KIISAS

-726 NSTAAF
+726 NSMAAF

-737 RLNKLTFIAG
+737 RLNKLTLIAG

-755 RYYEGGVKMGDESRT
+755 RYYESGVKMGDESRT

-823 LKPSYRDNFSLAL
+823 LKPSYRDNLSLAL

-856 SYSSYKGDPTIALL
+856 SYSSYKDDPTIALL

-875 PGYDNLS
+875 RGYDNLS
-882 LMVSVAPA
+882 LMVSAAPT

-923 IVRFNNAVN
+923 IVRFNNAIN

-970 WNDRLTVKLACT
+970 WNDRLTIKLACA
-982 DLFASIRQ
+982 DLFGSIRQ

-1034 DTKGRFK
+1034 DVKSRF

>member
-1 MNKTDLLLQMME
+1 MELNDL
-13 QPQHY
+13 QH
-18 TAEEWQEILAD
+18 
-29 EDCRELYTLM
+29 
-39 SKTQSA
+39 
-45 IDAARAD
+45 
-52 QEVTDDMIDA
+52 
-62 EWQRLSEEKREV
+62 
-74 RSGKYSLLKFSAMF
+74 
-88 VGVLMLSGIAFAAI
+88 
-102 HIASYYN
+102 
-109 APEEQDTEVV
+109 
-119 KNSQSSNSCPQ
+119 
-130 LAEPDTIATPQPK
+130 
-143 LYDNVPLGEIFE
+143 
-155 ELSAYYNV
+155 
-163 KVVYQNEDAP
+163 
-173 RLRLFYQWKPEYTL
+173 EYT
-187 EKVVEMLNNFEWIQ
+187 VN
-201 IQTENDTLFIRTTAI
+201 
-216 HTFQDV
+216 
-222 PLSDALKYIQE
+222 
-233 QANDDNITFIYDEL
+233 FIYDEL
-247 EDFRVTTH
+247 EDFKVTTDIKH
-255 IQNKSIPDAVV
+255 EKLTDAIM
-266 QIVGFYPVRVVR
+266 QIVGFYPIRVVK
-278 SGRHEIYVEC
+278 SGEHEIFVEC

-295 LTGTIIDENR
+295 LTGTIIDENG
-305 QPVAYANIALL
+305 QPVPYANVYLL
-316 NPADSTL
+316 HPSDSTVIG
-323 LSGGV
+323 GGV
-328 SNESGYFAIPYE
+328 SNEAGVFVIPYE
-340 QEKTLIRISYVGYKT
+340 QESVLARISYVGYKT
-355 IYRLCD
+355 VFLLCN
-361 KDNVGTIRMHPD
+361 KPEIGTIRIQPD
-373 SYKLN
+373 SYKLK
-378 GVEVKGQRPLVRMKD
+378 GVEITGSRPLVRMKD

-404 LAKMGTGNDVL
+404 LQKMGTGVDVL
-415 GQIPGVLRNGENIE
+415 GQIPGVIRNGGNIE
-429 VIGRGTPLIY
+429 VIGRGTPFIY

-446 NPSELDQLSSDQ
+446 NQSELDQLSSDQ
-458 IKDVDVIMTPG
+458 IKDVEVVMTPG
-469 AKYDATVNA
+469 AKYDATVKA

-502 NHYVYGLEELNMNY
+502 NHYVYGLEELNLNY

-552 SSLMHYYNK
+552 NSLMHYYNK

-585 TLTSR
+585 TVTSR
-590 PNSQTSDYFTTMFID
+590 PNSQTSDYFTTMLIGQ
-605 KQTDDQIKGRG
+605 QTDDQITGSG

-639 LDANADVLFQKQN
+639 LNANADVLWQKQN
-652 SDSQTFEDA
+652 SDNLTFEDA

-693 KLEIGAE
+693 NLEIGAE

-714 RIIDAS
+714 NIIDAS

-737 RLNKLTFIAG
+737 RLNKLTLIAG
-747 LRYEYLDS
+747 LRYEFLDS

-823 LKPSYRDNFSLAL
+823 LKPSYRDNLSLAL

-856 SYSSYKGDPTIALL
+856 SYSSYKDDPTIALL
-870 RKDNA
+870 RKDNTR
-875 PGYDNLS
+875 GYDNLS
-882 LMVSVAPA
+882 LMVSAAPT

-915 KKMNSPMT
+915 KKTKVSTIRLNSPMT

-950 TENIHLAQSWQFDI
+950 AENIHLAQSWQFDI

-970 WNDRLTVKLACT
+970 WNDRLTLKLACT
-982 DLFASIRQ
+982 DLFGSIRQ

-1034 DTKGRFK
+1034 DVKSRF

>member
-1 MNKTDLLLQMME
+1 MKRLSFILLLC
-13 QPQHY
+13 
-18 TAEEWQEILAD
+18 A
-29 EDCRELYTLM
+29 
-39 SKTQSA
+39 
-45 IDAARAD
+45 
-52 QEVTDDMIDA
+52 
-62 EWQRLSEEKREV
+62 
-74 RSGKYSLLKFSAMF
+74 
-88 VGVLMLSGIAFAAI
+88 
-102 HIASYYN
+102 IASV
-109 APEEQDTEVV
+109 A
-119 KNSQSSNSCPQ
+119 
-130 LAEPDTIATPQPK
+130 
-143 LYDNVPLGEIFE
+143 
-155 ELSAYYNV
+155 SAQ
-163 KVVYQNEDAP
+163 KI
-173 RLRLFYQWKPEYTL
+173 T
-187 EKVVEMLNNFEWIQ
+187 
-201 IQTENDTLFIRTTAI
+201 

-469 AKYDATVNA
+469 AKYDATVKA

-585 TLTSR
+585 TVTSR

-737 RLNKLTFIAG
+737 RLNKLTLIAG

-755 RYYEGGVKMGDESRT
+755 RYYESGVKMDDESRT

-990 KATIYSDIREI
+990 KAT
-1001 YLDKR
+1001 
-1006 LDTRNLELTVRYNFN
+1006 DTRNLELTVRYNFN

>member
-1 MNKTDLLLQMME
+1 MKRLSFILLLC
-13 QPQHY
+13 
-18 TAEEWQEILAD
+18 A
-29 EDCRELYTLM
+29 
-39 SKTQSA
+39 
-45 IDAARAD
+45 
-52 QEVTDDMIDA
+52 
-62 EWQRLSEEKREV
+62 
-74 RSGKYSLLKFSAMF
+74 
-88 VGVLMLSGIAFAAI
+88 
-102 HIASYYN
+102 IASV
-109 APEEQDTEVV
+109 A
-119 KNSQSSNSCPQ
+119 
-130 LAEPDTIATPQPK
+130 
-143 LYDNVPLGEIFE
+143 
-155 ELSAYYNV
+155 SAQ
-163 KVVYQNEDAP
+163 KI
-173 RLRLFYQWKPEYTL
+173 T
-187 EKVVEMLNNFEWIQ
+187 
-201 IQTENDTLFIRTTAI
+201 

-233 QANDDNITFIYDEL
+233 QATDDNITFIYDEL

-266 QIVGFYPVRVVR
+266 QIVGFYPVRVVK
-278 SGRHEIYVEC
+278 SGKHEIYVEC

-295 LTGTIIDENR
+295 LTGIIIDEQS

-469 AKYDATVNA
+469 AKYDATVKA

-585 TLTSR
+585 TVTSR

-605 KQTDDQIKGRG
+605 KQTDDQIIGRG
-616 KVDGDDIQHIISGY
+616 KVDGGDIQHIISGY

-737 RLNKLTFIAG
+737 RLNKLTLIAG

-809 KYINRYTYESGNPY
+809 KYINHYTYESGNPY
-823 LKPSYRDNFSLAL
+823 LKPSYRDNLSLAL

-856 SYSSYKGDPTIALL
+856 SYSSYKGAPTIALL

-882 LMVSVAPA
+882 LMVSLAPA

>member
-1 MNKTDLLLQMME
+1 MKRLVLFSVMCLVAIASIAQGISGRVIDEQSQPMPFANVVLVNRSDSAFVAGAVTKDDGTFSIATDRNDGLLKVTSVG
-13 QPQHY
+13 Y
-18 TAEEWQEILAD
+18 II
-29 EDCRELYTLM
+29 RY
-39 SKTQSA
+39 
-45 IDAARAD
+45 IDARQGNMGD
-52 QEVTDDMIDA
+52 IQMQPDT
-62 EWQRLSEEKREV
+62 Q
-74 RSGKYSLLKFSAMF
+74 
-88 VGVLMLSGIAFAAI
+88 MLG
-102 HIASYYN
+102 
-109 APEEQDTEVV
+109 EVV
-119 KNSQSSNSCPQ
+119 
-130 LAEPDTIATPQPK
+130 
-143 LYDNVPLGEIFE
+143 
-155 ELSAYYNV
+155 
-163 KVVYQNEDAP
+163 
-173 RLRLFYQWKPEYTL
+173 
-187 EKVVEMLNNFEWIQ
+187 
-201 IQTENDTLFIRTTAI
+201 
-216 HTFQDV
+216 
-222 PLSDALKYIQE
+222 
-233 QANDDNITFIYDEL
+233 
-247 EDFRVTTH
+247 
-255 IQNKSIPDAVV
+255 
-266 QIVGFYPVRVVR
+266 
-278 SGRHEIYVEC
+278 
-288 THKTDRH
+288 
-295 LTGTIIDENR
+295 
-305 QPVAYANIALL
+305 
-316 NPADSTL
+316 
-323 LSGGV
+323 
-328 SNESGYFAIPYE
+328 
-340 QEKTLIRISYVGYKT
+340 
-355 IYRLCD
+355 
-361 KDNVGTIRMHPD
+361 
-373 SYKLN
+373 
-378 GVEVKGQRPLVRMKD
+378 VKGSRPLIKMKD
-393 DAFVTTVEGSY
+393 DALVTTVEGSY
-404 LAKMGTGNDVL
+404 LSKTGTAGDVL
-415 GQIPGVLRNGENIE
+415 GKIPGVISNHGSVE

-446 NPSELDQLSSDQ
+446 NQSELDQLSSDQ
-458 IKDVDVIMTPG
+458 IKDVEVVMTPG
-469 AKYDATVNA
+469 AKYDATVKA

-547 SHYQQ
+547 NHYQQ
-552 SSLMHYYNK
+552 NSLMHYYNK

-573 MLNDKHSIGMTY
+573 MLNDNHSIGMTY
-585 TLTSR
+585 TVTSR
-590 PNSQTSDYFTTMFID
+590 PNSQTSDYFTTMLID
-605 KQTDDQIKGRG
+605 KQTDDQITGQG

-639 LDANADVLFQKQN
+639 LDANADVLLQKQN
-652 SDSQTFEDA
+652 SDNLTFEDA

-693 KLEIGAE
+693 NIEIGAE

-714 RIIDAS
+714 KIISAS

-726 NSTAAF
+726 NSMAAF

-737 RLNKLTFIAG
+737 RLDKLTLIAG

-755 RYYEGGVKMGDESRT
+755 RYYESGVKMGDESRT

-823 LKPSYRDNFSLAL
+823 LKPSYRDNLSLAL

-856 SYSSYKGDPTIALL
+856 SYSSYKDDPTIALL

-875 PGYDNLS
+875 RGYDNLS
-882 LMVSVAPA
+882 LMVSAAPT

-897 LMVATQM
+897 LMLATQM

-915 KKMNSPMT
+915 KKMNSPMA
-923 IVRFNNAVN
+923 IVRFNNAIN

-970 WNDRLTVKLACT
+970 WNDRLTIKLACT
-982 DLFASIRQ
+982 DLFGSIRQ

-1034 DTKGRFK
+1034 DVKNRF

>member
-1 MNKTDLLLQMME
+1 MNRHITLIFLALLL
-13 QPQHY
+13 
-18 TAEEWQEILAD
+18 TV
-29 EDCRELYTLM
+29 
-39 SKTQSA
+39 STQA
-45 IDAARAD
+45 
-52 QEVTDDMIDA
+52 Q
-62 EWQRLSEEKREV
+62 KRISHE
-74 RSGKYSLLKFSAMF
+74 
-88 VGVLMLSGIAFAAI
+88 
-102 HIASYYN
+102 YN
-109 APEEQDTEVV
+109 
-119 KNSQSSNSCPQ
+119 
-130 LAEPDTIATPQPK
+130 
-143 LYDNVPLGEIFE
+143 NV
-155 ELSAYYNV
+155 S
-163 KVVYQNEDAP
+163 
-173 RLRLFYQWKPEYTL
+173 
-187 EKVVEMLNNFEWIQ
+187 
-201 IQTENDTLFIRTTAI
+201 
-216 HTFQDV
+216 
-222 PLSDALKYIQE
+222 LSDALSGLAE
-233 QANDDNITFIYDEL
+233 QQTDYAIMFLYNEL
-247 EDFRVTTH
+247 EDFRITTTVSR
-255 IQNKSIPDAVV
+255 KSLPDAIL
-266 QIVGFYPVRVVR
+266 QMIGFYPIRMTVDT
-278 SGRHEIYVEC
+278 SNPKEKKIFVEC

-295 LTGTIIDENR
+295 LTGTIVDEQG
-305 QPVAYANIALL
+305 QPVAYANVAIL
-316 NPADSTL
+316 NPSDSTL

-340 QEKTLIRISYVGYKT
+340 QAQILARISYVGYKT
-355 IYRLCD
+355 IYKRCD
-361 KDNVGTIRMHPD
+361 QPKVGTIRLQPD
-373 SYKLN
+373 NYTLN
-378 GVEVKGQRPLVRMKD
+378 GVTVKGSRPLVRMRD
-393 DAFVTTVEGSY
+393 DAFVTTIEGSY
-404 LAKMGTGNDVL
+404 LQKIGTGIDAL
-415 GQIPGVLRNGENIE
+415 GHIPGVLRNGDNIE

-446 NPSELDQLSSDQ
+446 NQSELDQLSSDQ
-458 IKDVDVIMTPG
+458 IKDVEVVMTPG
-469 AKYDATVNA
+469 AKYDATVKA

-485 RPVGEG
+485 RSVGEG
-491 FSFNSRTVAGV
+491 FSFNSRMVAGV
-502 NHYVYGLEELNMNY
+502 NHYVYGLEELNLNY

-547 SHYQQ
+547 NHYQQ
-552 SSLMHYYNK
+552 NSLMHYYNK

-573 MLNDKHSIGMTY
+573 MLNDNHSIGMTY
-585 TLTSR
+585 TVTSR
-590 PNSQTSDYFTTMFID
+590 PNSQTSGYFTTMLID
-605 KQTDDQIKGRG
+605 KQTDDQITGQG

-639 LDANADVLFQKQN
+639 LDANADVLLQKQN
-652 SDSQTFEDA
+652 SDNLTFENA
-661 TQGDDRTVTTRNDVK
+661 TQSDDRTVTTRNDVK

-693 KLEIGAE
+693 NIEIGAE

-714 RIIDAS
+714 NIISSS

-737 RLNKLTFIAG
+737 RLNKLTLIAG

-755 RYYEGGVKMGDESRT
+755 RYYESGVKMGDESRT

-823 LKPSYRDNFSLAL
+823 LKPSYRDNLSLAL

-843 MIDYARVHDYIIT
+843 MIDYARVHGYIIT
-856 SYSSYKGDPTIALL
+856 SYSSYKDDPTIALL

-875 PGYDNLS
+875 RGYDNLS
-882 LMVSVAPA
+882 LMVSAAPT

-915 KKMNSPMT
+915 KKMNSPMA

-950 TENIHLAQSWQFDI
+950 TENINLAQSWQFDI

-970 WNDRLTVKLACT
+970 WNDRLTIKLACT
-982 DLFASIRQ
+982 DLFGSIRQ

-1034 DTKGRFK
+1034 DAKGRL

>member
-1 MNKTDLLLQMME
+1 MKRLILFSTMCLVAIASTAQCISGRVTDEQAQPMPFANVVLLSRS
-13 QPQHY
+13 
-18 TAEEWQEILAD
+18 D
-29 EDCRELYTLM
+29 
-39 SKTQSA
+39 SA
-45 IDAARAD
+45 YIAGAVTKDDGSFSIATDNQDGLLKVSSVGYIIRYIDAR
-52 QEVTDDMIDA
+52 Q
-62 EWQRLSEEKREV
+62 
-74 RSGKYSLLKFSAMF
+74 GN
-88 VGVLMLSGIAFAAI
+88 VGDIQMQPDTQMLG
-102 HIASYYN
+102 
-109 APEEQDTEVV
+109 EVV
-119 KNSQSSNSCPQ
+119 
-130 LAEPDTIATPQPK
+130 
-143 LYDNVPLGEIFE
+143 
-155 ELSAYYNV
+155 
-163 KVVYQNEDAP
+163 
-173 RLRLFYQWKPEYTL
+173 
-187 EKVVEMLNNFEWIQ
+187 
-201 IQTENDTLFIRTTAI
+201 
-216 HTFQDV
+216 
-222 PLSDALKYIQE
+222 
-233 QANDDNITFIYDEL
+233 
-247 EDFRVTTH
+247 
-255 IQNKSIPDAVV
+255 
-266 QIVGFYPVRVVR
+266 
-278 SGRHEIYVEC
+278 
-288 THKTDRH
+288 
-295 LTGTIIDENR
+295 
-305 QPVAYANIALL
+305 
-316 NPADSTL
+316 
-323 LSGGV
+323 
-328 SNESGYFAIPYE
+328 
-340 QEKTLIRISYVGYKT
+340 
-355 IYRLCD
+355 
-361 KDNVGTIRMHPD
+361 
-373 SYKLN
+373 
-378 GVEVKGQRPLVRMKD
+378 VKGSRPLVKMKD
-393 DAFVTTVEGSY
+393 DALVTTVEGSY
-404 LAKMGTGNDVL
+404 LSKTGTAGDVL
-415 GQIPGVLRNGENIE
+415 GKIPGVISNHGGVE
-429 VIGRGTPLIY
+429 VLGRGTPLIY

-446 NPSELDQLSSDQ
+446 NKSELDQLSSDQ
-458 IKDVDVIMTPG
+458 IKDVEVVMTPG
-469 AKYDATVNA
+469 AKYDATVKS

-502 NHYVYGLEELNMNY
+502 NHYVYGLEELNLNY

-552 SSLMHYYNK
+552 NSLIHYYNK

-573 MLNDKHSIGMTY
+573 MLNDNHSIGMTY
-585 TLTSR
+585 TVTSR
-590 PNSQTSDYFTTMFID
+590 PNSQTSDYFTTMLIGQ
-605 KQTDDQIKGRG
+605 QTDDQITGRG

-639 LDANADVLFQKQN
+639 LDANADVLLQKQN
-652 SDSQTFEDA
+652 SDNLTFEDA
-661 TQGDDRTVTTRNDVK
+661 TQGDNRTVTTRNDVK

-700 GSYVHRTDVFGNVE
+700 GTYVHRTDVFGNVE
-714 RIIDAS
+714 NIISAS
-720 DTKIEE
+720 NTKIEE

-737 RLNKLTFIAG
+737 RLNKLTLIAG
-747 LRYEYLDS
+747 LRYEYLNS

-823 LKPSYRDNFSLAL
+823 LKPSYRDNLSLAL

-856 SYSSYKGDPTIALL
+856 SYSSYNDDPTIALL

-875 PGYDNLS
+875 RGYDNLS
-882 LMVSVAPA
+882 LMVSAAPT

-897 LMVATQM
+897 LMLATQM
-904 QNLEVQYRGET
+904 QNLEVQFRGET
-915 KKMNSPMT
+915 KKMNSPMA

-950 TENIHLAQSWQFDI
+950 AENIHLAQSWQFDI

-970 WNDRLTVKLACT
+970 WNDCLTVKLACT
-982 DLFASIRQ
+982 DLFGSIRQ
-990 KATIYSDIREI
+990 KATIFSDIREI

-1034 DTKGRFK
+1034 DVKSRF

>member
-1 MNKTDLLLQMME
+1 MKRLSFILLLC
-13 QPQHY
+13 
-18 TAEEWQEILAD
+18 A
-29 EDCRELYTLM
+29 
-39 SKTQSA
+39 
-45 IDAARAD
+45 
-52 QEVTDDMIDA
+52 
-62 EWQRLSEEKREV
+62 
-74 RSGKYSLLKFSAMF
+74 
-88 VGVLMLSGIAFAAI
+88 
-102 HIASYYN
+102 IASV
-109 APEEQDTEVV
+109 A
-119 KNSQSSNSCPQ
+119 
-130 LAEPDTIATPQPK
+130 
-143 LYDNVPLGEIFE
+143 
-155 ELSAYYNV
+155 SAQ
-163 KVVYQNEDAP
+163 KI
-173 RLRLFYQWKPEYTL
+173 T
-187 EKVVEMLNNFEWIQ
+187 
-201 IQTENDTLFIRTTAI
+201 

-469 AKYDATVNA
+469 AKYDATAKA

-585 TLTSR
+585 TVTSR

-737 RLNKLTFIAG
+737 RLNKLTLIAG

-755 RYYEGGVKMGDESRT
+755 RYYESGVKMDDESRT

-1001 YLDKR
+1001 NLDKR

>member
-1 MNKTDLLLQMME
+1 MKRLSFILLLC
-13 QPQHY
+13 
-18 TAEEWQEILAD
+18 A
-29 EDCRELYTLM
+29 
-39 SKTQSA
+39 
-45 IDAARAD
+45 
-52 QEVTDDMIDA
+52 
-62 EWQRLSEEKREV
+62 
-74 RSGKYSLLKFSAMF
+74 
-88 VGVLMLSGIAFAAI
+88 
-102 HIASYYN
+102 IASV
-109 APEEQDTEVV
+109 A
-119 KNSQSSNSCPQ
+119 
-130 LAEPDTIATPQPK
+130 
-143 LYDNVPLGEIFE
+143 
-155 ELSAYYNV
+155 SAQ
-163 KVVYQNEDAP
+163 KI
-173 RLRLFYQWKPEYTL
+173 T
-187 EKVVEMLNNFEWIQ
+187 
-201 IQTENDTLFIRTTAI
+201 

-469 AKYDATVNA
+469 AKYDATAKA

-585 TLTSR
+585 TVTSR

-639 LDANADVLFQKQN
+639 LDANADVLWQKQN
-652 SDSQTFEDA
+652 SDNLTFEDA

-737 RLNKLTFIAG
+737 RLNKLTLIAG

-755 RYYEGGVKMGDESRT
+755 RYYESGVKMDDESRT

>member
-1 MNKTDLLLQMME
+1 MMKRLSFFLLL
-13 QPQHY
+13 
-18 TAEEWQEILAD
+18 
-29 EDCRELYTLM
+29 C
-39 SKTQSA
+39 A
-45 IDAARAD
+45 I
-52 QEVTDDMIDA
+52 VTVA
-62 EWQRLSEEKREV
+62 
-74 RSGKYSLLKFSAMF
+74 
-88 VGVLMLSGIAFAAI
+88 
-102 HIASYYN
+102 N
-109 APEEQDTEVV
+109 AQKIT
-119 KNSQSSNSCPQ
+119 
-130 LAEPDTIATPQPK
+130 
-143 LYDNVPLGEIFE
+143 
-155 ELSAYYNV
+155 
-163 KVVYQNEDAP
+163 
-173 RLRLFYQWKPEYTL
+173 
-187 EKVVEMLNNFEWIQ
+187 
-201 IQTENDTLFIRTTAI
+201 
-216 HTFQDV
+216 HTFQDI

-233 QANDDNITFIYDEL
+233 QATDDNITFIYDEL

-255 IQNKSIPDAVV
+255 IRNKSVSEAIL
-266 QIVGFYPVRVVR
+266 QIVGFYPVRVVK
-278 SGRHEIYVEC
+278 SGKHEIYVEC

-295 LTGTIIDENR
+295 LTGTIIDEQS

-340 QEKTLIRISYVGYKT
+340 QEKTLIRISYVGYRT

-469 AKYDATVNA
+469 AKYDATVKA

-502 NHYVYGLEELNMNY
+502 NHYVYGLEELNLNY

-585 TLTSR
+585 TVTSR

-737 RLNKLTFIAG
+737 RLNKLTLIAG

-755 RYYEGGVKMGDESRT
+755 RYYESGVKMDDESRT

-923 IVRFNNAVN
+923 IVHFNNAVN

>member
-1 MNKTDLLLQMME
+1 MNRYITLILALLLTVSTQA
-13 QPQHY
+13 QKR
-18 TAEEWQEILAD
+18 IS
-29 EDCRELYTLM
+29 RE
-39 SKTQSA
+39 
-45 IDAARAD
+45 
-52 QEVTDDMIDA
+52 
-62 EWQRLSEEKREV
+62 
-74 RSGKYSLLKFSAMF
+74 
-88 VGVLMLSGIAFAAI
+88 
-102 HIASYYN
+102 YN
-109 APEEQDTEVV
+109 
-119 KNSQSSNSCPQ
+119 
-130 LAEPDTIATPQPK
+130 
-143 LYDNVPLGEIFE
+143 NV
-155 ELSAYYNV
+155 S
-163 KVVYQNEDAP
+163 
-173 RLRLFYQWKPEYTL
+173 
-187 EKVVEMLNNFEWIQ
+187 
-201 IQTENDTLFIRTTAI
+201 
-216 HTFQDV
+216 
-222 PLSDALKYIQE
+222 LSDALRQLSE
-233 QANDDNITFIYDEL
+233 QQTGYTIYFLYNEL
-247 EDFRVTTH
+247 EDFRITTTVKNKH
-255 IQNKSIPDAVV
+255 LPEAIQQMI
-266 QIVGFYPVRVVR
+266 GFYPIRVTT
-278 SGRHEIYVEC
+278 STEEEGKKIFVEC
-288 THKTDRH
+288 IQKTESRYK
-295 LTGTIIDENR
+295 GTIIDETG
-305 QPVAYANIALL
+305 QPVAYANVYLL
-316 NPADSTL
+316 HPSDSTL
-323 LSGGV
+323 IGGGV
-328 SNESGYFAIPYE
+328 SNEAGLFVIPCE
-340 QEKTLIRISYVGYKT
+340 TNPVLARISFIGYKT
-355 IYRLCD
+355 VYKYCHSTEL
-361 KDNVGTIRMHPD
+361 GTIRMQPD
-373 SYKLN
+373 SYKLK
-378 GVEVKGQRPLVRMKD
+378 GVEVKGSRPLVRIKD
-393 DAFVTTVEGSY
+393 DALLTTIEGTY
-404 LAKMGTGNDVL
+404 LSKMGTGNDVL
-415 GQIPGVLRNGENIE
+415 AHIPGVIRNGNSIE

-446 NPSELDQLSSDQ
+446 NQSELDQLSSDQ
-458 IKDVDVIMTPG
+458 IKDVEVVMTPG
-469 AKYDATVNA
+469 AKYDATVKA

-502 NHYVYGLEELNMNY
+502 NHYVYGLEELNLNY
-516 RTGGLDIFGMAE
+516 RTGGLDVFGMAE
-528 YENRRSR
+528 YENHRSR

-552 SSLMHYYNK
+552 NSLMHYYNK

-573 MLNDKHSIGMTY
+573 MLNDNHSIGMTY
-585 TLTSR
+585 TITSR
-590 PNSQTSDYFTTMFID
+590 PNSQTSDYFTTMLIGQ
-605 KQTDDQIKGRG
+605 QTDDQITGRG

-639 LDANADVLFQKQN
+639 LDANADVLLQKQN
-652 SDSQTFEDA
+652 SDNLTFEDA

-693 KLEIGAE
+693 NLEIGAE

-714 RIIDAS
+714 NIIDAS

-726 NSTAAF
+726 NNTAAF

-737 RLNKLTFIAG
+737 RLNKLTLIAG

-823 LKPSYRDNFSLAL
+823 LKPSYRDNLSLAL

-856 SYSSYKGDPTIALL
+856 SYSSYKDDPTIALL

-875 PGYDNLS
+875 RGYDNLS
-882 LMVSVAPA
+882 LMVSVAPT

-897 LMVATQM
+897 LMMATQM

-923 IVRFNNAVN
+923 IIRFNNAIN

-982 DLFASIRQ
+982 DLFSSIRQ

-1034 DTKGRFK
+1034 DVKGRL

>member
-1 MNKTDLLLQMME
+1 MKRLSFILLLCAFVSVASAQK
-13 QPQHY
+13 
-18 TAEEWQEILAD
+18 I
-29 EDCRELYTLM
+29 
-39 SKTQSA
+39 TQ
-45 IDAARAD
+45 
-52 QEVTDDMIDA
+52 
-62 EWQRLSEEKREV
+62 
-74 RSGKYSLLKFSAMF
+74 
-88 VGVLMLSGIAFAAI
+88 
-102 HIASYYN
+102 
-109 APEEQDTEVV
+109 
-119 KNSQSSNSCPQ
+119 
-130 LAEPDTIATPQPK
+130 
-143 LYDNVPLGEIFE
+143 
-155 ELSAYYNV
+155 
-163 KVVYQNEDAP
+163 
-173 RLRLFYQWKPEYTL
+173 
-187 EKVVEMLNNFEWIQ
+187 
-201 IQTENDTLFIRTTAI
+201 
-216 HTFQDV
+216 TFQNV

-233 QANDDNITFIYDEL
+233 QTTNYNITFIYDEL

-255 IQNKSIPDAVV
+255 LQNKPIPDAIV
-266 QIVGFYPVRVVR
+266 QLAGFYPVRVVK
-278 SGRHEIYVEC
+278 SGKHEIYVEC

-295 LTGTIIDENR
+295 LTGIIIDEQG

-361 KDNVGTIRMHPD
+361 RENVGTIRMHPD

-469 AKYDATVNA
+469 AKYDATVKA

-585 TLTSR
+585 TVTSR

-737 RLNKLTFIAG
+737 RLNKLTLIAG

-755 RYYEGGVKMGDESRT
+755 RYYEGGVKMDDESRMVVVDQIFNVFQST
-770 YSDLF
+770 GAFTLKDVRTTNLRELSDA
-775 PSLMLMYPLKNVRAR
+775 V
-790 LSYSRNINRP
+790 
-800 AFSQLSGNV
+800 V
-809 KYINRYTYESGNPY
+809 
-823 LKPSYRDNFSLAL
+823 
-836 NYKWLTG
+836 
-843 MIDYARVHDYIIT
+843 YARSLPKEDRNEILQAFTELVRSGERTLYEQLENAGNSIPGFI
-856 SYSSYKGDPTIALL
+856 
-870 RKDNA
+870 RKWA
-875 PGYDNLS
+875 
-882 LMVSVAPA
+882 A
-890 FGKYHPQ
+890 K
-897 LMVATQM
+897 
-904 QNLEVQYRGET
+904 RGEEIE
-915 KKMNSPMT
+915 KKM
-923 IVRFNNAVN
+923 IAEEAAKDEE
-932 LPFDSWLNADFSW
+932 L
-945 RSAGD
+945 SA
-950 TENIHLAQSWQFDI
+950 EPAAAEERIAPE
-964 SLYKAF
+964 
-970 WNDRLTVKLACT
+970 
-982 DLFASIRQ
+982 Q
-990 KATIYSDIREI
+990 KAPEQKAPEKQTPEQ
-1001 YLDKR
+1001 KAPEQKAPEQKAPEKK
-1006 LDTRNLELTVRYNFN
+1006 TPEQKAPEQKAPEKQT
-1021 PAKSKYRGQGAGN
+1021 PEQKA
-1034 DTKGRFK
+1034 

>member
-1 MNKTDLLLQMME
+1 MKRIVLVSMMCLVAIASTAQSISGRVIDE
-13 QPQHY
+13 QSQPMPF
-18 TAEEWQEILAD
+18 ANVVLVN
-29 EDCRELYTLM
+29 
-39 SKTQSA
+39 
-45 IDAARAD
+45 RAD
-52 QEVTDDMIDA
+52 SAFIAGAITKDDGTFSISTDKQD
-62 EWQRLSEEKREV
+62 
-74 RSGKYSLLKFSAMF
+74 GLLKVTS
-88 VGVLMLSGIAFAAI
+88 VGYTTKFLDARQGSVGDIQMQ
-102 HIASYYN
+102 
-109 APEEQDTEVV
+109 PDTQTLGEVV
-119 KNSQSSNSCPQ
+119 
-130 LAEPDTIATPQPK
+130 
-143 LYDNVPLGEIFE
+143 
-155 ELSAYYNV
+155 
-163 KVVYQNEDAP
+163 
-173 RLRLFYQWKPEYTL
+173 
-187 EKVVEMLNNFEWIQ
+187 
-201 IQTENDTLFIRTTAI
+201 
-216 HTFQDV
+216 
-222 PLSDALKYIQE
+222 
-233 QANDDNITFIYDEL
+233 
-247 EDFRVTTH
+247 
-255 IQNKSIPDAVV
+255 
-266 QIVGFYPVRVVR
+266 
-278 SGRHEIYVEC
+278 
-288 THKTDRH
+288 
-295 LTGTIIDENR
+295 
-305 QPVAYANIALL
+305 
-316 NPADSTL
+316 
-323 LSGGV
+323 
-328 SNESGYFAIPYE
+328 
-340 QEKTLIRISYVGYKT
+340 
-355 IYRLCD
+355 
-361 KDNVGTIRMHPD
+361 
-373 SYKLN
+373 
-378 GVEVKGQRPLVRMKD
+378 VKGSRPLVKMKD
-393 DAFVTTVEGSY
+393 DALVTTVEGSY
-404 LAKMGTGNDVL
+404 LSKTGTAGDVL
-415 GQIPGVLRNGENIE
+415 GKIPGVISNHGGVE
-429 VIGRGTPLIY
+429 VLGRGTPLIY

-446 NPSELDQLSSDQ
+446 NQSELDQLSSDQ
-458 IKDVDVIMTPG
+458 IKDVEVVMTPG
-469 AKYDATVNA
+469 AKYDATVKA

-502 NHYVYGLEELNMNY
+502 NHYVYGLEELNLNY

-552 SSLMHYYNK
+552 NSLMHYYNK

-585 TLTSR
+585 TVTSR
-590 PNSQTSDYFTTMFID
+590 PNRQTSDYFTTMLIGQ
-605 KQTDDQIKGRG
+605 QTDDQITGRG

-639 LDANADVLFQKQN
+639 LDANADVLLQKQN
-652 SDSQTFEDA
+652 SDNLTFEDA
-661 TQGDDRTVTTRNDVK
+661 TQGDNRTVTTRNDVK

-693 KLEIGAE
+693 NLEIGAE

-714 RIIDAS
+714 NIIDAS

-737 RLNKLTFIAG
+737 RLNKLTLIAG

-823 LKPSYRDNFSLAL
+823 LKPSYRDNLSLAL

-856 SYSSYKGDPTIALL
+856 SYSSYKDDPTIALL

-875 PGYDNLS
+875 RGYDNLS
-882 LMVSVAPA
+882 LMVSVAPT

-923 IVRFNNAVN
+923 IVRFNNAIN

-982 DLFASIRQ
+982 DLFGSIRQ

-1034 DTKGRFK
+1034 DVKSRF

>member
-1 MNKTDLLLQMME
+1 MKRLSFILLLCAIVSVASAQR
-13 QPQHY
+13 
-18 TAEEWQEILAD
+18 I
-29 EDCRELYTLM
+29 
-39 SKTQSA
+39 TQ
-45 IDAARAD
+45 
-52 QEVTDDMIDA
+52 
-62 EWQRLSEEKREV
+62 
-74 RSGKYSLLKFSAMF
+74 
-88 VGVLMLSGIAFAAI
+88 
-102 HIASYYN
+102 
-109 APEEQDTEVV
+109 
-119 KNSQSSNSCPQ
+119 
-130 LAEPDTIATPQPK
+130 
-143 LYDNVPLGEIFE
+143 
-155 ELSAYYNV
+155 
-163 KVVYQNEDAP
+163 
-173 RLRLFYQWKPEYTL
+173 
-187 EKVVEMLNNFEWIQ
+187 
-201 IQTENDTLFIRTTAI
+201 
-216 HTFQDV
+216 TFQNV

-233 QANDDNITFIYDEL
+233 QTTNYNITFIYDEL

-255 IQNKSIPDAVV
+255 LQNKPIPDAIV
-266 QIVGFYPVRVVR
+266 QLAGFYPVRVVK
-278 SGRHEIYVEC
+278 SGKHEIYVEC

-295 LTGTIIDENR
+295 LTGTIIDEQS

-340 QEKTLIRISYVGYKT
+340 QEKTLIRISYVGYRT

-469 AKYDATVNA
+469 AKYDATVKA

-502 NHYVYGLEELNMNY
+502 NHYVYGLEELNLNY

-585 TLTSR
+585 TVTSR

-737 RLNKLTFIAG
+737 RLNKLTLIAG

-755 RYYEGGVKMGDESRT
+755 RYYESGVKMDDESRT

>member
-1 MNKTDLLLQMME
+1 MMCLVVIASTAQSISGRVIDE
-13 QPQHY
+13 QSQPMPF
-18 TAEEWQEILAD
+18 ANVVLVN
-29 EDCRELYTLM
+29 
-39 SKTQSA
+39 
-45 IDAARAD
+45 RAD
-52 QEVTDDMIDA
+52 SAFIAGAITKDDGTFSISTDKQD
-62 EWQRLSEEKREV
+62 
-74 RSGKYSLLKFSAMF
+74 GLLKVTS
-88 VGVLMLSGIAFAAI
+88 VGYTTKFLDARQGSVGDIQMQ
-102 HIASYYN
+102 
-109 APEEQDTEVV
+109 PDTQTLGEVV
-119 KNSQSSNSCPQ
+119 
-130 LAEPDTIATPQPK
+130 
-143 LYDNVPLGEIFE
+143 
-155 ELSAYYNV
+155 
-163 KVVYQNEDAP
+163 
-173 RLRLFYQWKPEYTL
+173 
-187 EKVVEMLNNFEWIQ
+187 
-201 IQTENDTLFIRTTAI
+201 
-216 HTFQDV
+216 
-222 PLSDALKYIQE
+222 
-233 QANDDNITFIYDEL
+233 
-247 EDFRVTTH
+247 
-255 IQNKSIPDAVV
+255 
-266 QIVGFYPVRVVR
+266 
-278 SGRHEIYVEC
+278 
-288 THKTDRH
+288 
-295 LTGTIIDENR
+295 
-305 QPVAYANIALL
+305 
-316 NPADSTL
+316 
-323 LSGGV
+323 
-328 SNESGYFAIPYE
+328 
-340 QEKTLIRISYVGYKT
+340 
-355 IYRLCD
+355 
-361 KDNVGTIRMHPD
+361 
-373 SYKLN
+373 
-378 GVEVKGQRPLVRMKD
+378 VKGSRPLVKMKD
-393 DAFVTTVEGSY
+393 DALVTTVEGSY
-404 LAKMGTGNDVL
+404 LSKTGTAGDVL
-415 GQIPGVLRNGENIE
+415 GKIPGVISNHGGVE
-429 VIGRGTPLIY
+429 VLGRGTPLIY

-446 NPSELDQLSSDQ
+446 NQSELDQLSSDQ
-458 IKDVDVIMTPG
+458 IKDVEVVMTPG
-469 AKYDATVNA
+469 AKYDATVKA

-502 NHYVYGLEELNMNY
+502 NHYVYGLEELNLNY

-552 SSLMHYYNK
+552 NSLMHYYNK

-573 MLNDKHSIGMTY
+573 MLNEKHSIGMTY
-585 TLTSR
+585 TVTSR
-590 PNSQTSDYFTTMFID
+590 PNSQTSDYFTTMLID
-605 KQTDDQIKGRG
+605 KQTDDQITGRG
-616 KVDGDDIQHIISGY
+616 KVDGDDLQHIISGY

-639 LDANADVLFQKQN
+639 LDANADVLLQKQN
-652 SDSQTFEDA
+652 SDNLTFEDA
-661 TQGDDRTVTTRNDVK
+661 MQGDDRTITTRNDVK

-693 KLEIGAE
+693 NLEIGAE

-714 RIIDAS
+714 HIIDAS

-737 RLNKLTFIAG
+737 RLNKLTLIAG

-809 KYINRYTYESGNPY
+809 KYINRYTYECGNPY
-823 LKPSYRDNFSLAL
+823 LKPSYRDNLSLAL

-856 SYSSYKGDPTIALL
+856 SYSSYKDDPTIALL

-875 PGYDNLS
+875 RGYDNLS
-882 LMVSVAPA
+882 LMVSVAPT

-923 IVRFNNAVN
+923 IIRFNNAVN

-950 TENIHLAQSWQFDI
+950 AENIHLAQSWQFDI

-982 DLFASIRQ
+982 DLFGSIRQ

-1034 DTKGRFK
+1034 DVKSRL

>member
-1 MNKTDLLLQMME
+1 MKRLVLFSVMCLVAIASIAQVISGRVIDEQSQPMPFTNVVLVNRSDSAFVAGAVTKDDGTFSIATDRNDGLLKVTSVG
-13 QPQHY
+13 Y
-18 TAEEWQEILAD
+18 II
-29 EDCRELYTLM
+29 RY
-39 SKTQSA
+39 
-45 IDAARAD
+45 IDARQGNMGD
-52 QEVTDDMIDA
+52 IQMQPDT
-62 EWQRLSEEKREV
+62 Q
-74 RSGKYSLLKFSAMF
+74 
-88 VGVLMLSGIAFAAI
+88 MLG
-102 HIASYYN
+102 
-109 APEEQDTEVV
+109 EVV
-119 KNSQSSNSCPQ
+119 
-130 LAEPDTIATPQPK
+130 
-143 LYDNVPLGEIFE
+143 
-155 ELSAYYNV
+155 
-163 KVVYQNEDAP
+163 
-173 RLRLFYQWKPEYTL
+173 
-187 EKVVEMLNNFEWIQ
+187 
-201 IQTENDTLFIRTTAI
+201 
-216 HTFQDV
+216 
-222 PLSDALKYIQE
+222 
-233 QANDDNITFIYDEL
+233 
-247 EDFRVTTH
+247 
-255 IQNKSIPDAVV
+255 
-266 QIVGFYPVRVVR
+266 
-278 SGRHEIYVEC
+278 
-288 THKTDRH
+288 
-295 LTGTIIDENR
+295 
-305 QPVAYANIALL
+305 
-316 NPADSTL
+316 
-323 LSGGV
+323 
-328 SNESGYFAIPYE
+328 
-340 QEKTLIRISYVGYKT
+340 
-355 IYRLCD
+355 
-361 KDNVGTIRMHPD
+361 
-373 SYKLN
+373 
-378 GVEVKGQRPLVRMKD
+378 VKGSRPLIKMKD
-393 DAFVTTVEGSY
+393 DALVTTVEGSY
-404 LAKMGTGNDVL
+404 LSKTGTAGDVL
-415 GQIPGVLRNGENIE
+415 GKIPGVISNHGSVE

-446 NPSELDQLSSDQ
+446 NQSELDQLSSDQ
-458 IKDVDVIMTPG
+458 IKDVEVVMTPG
-469 AKYDATVNA
+469 AKYDATVKA

-502 NHYVYGLEELNMNY
+502 NHYVYGLEELNLNY

-552 SSLMHYYNK
+552 NSLMHYYNK
-561 NQMLAGKLGFNY
+561 NQMLAGKFGFNY

-585 TLTSR
+585 TVTSR
-590 PNSQTSDYFTTMFID
+590 PNSQTSDYFTTMLIGQ
-605 KQTDDQIKGRG
+605 QTDDQITGSG

-639 LDANADVLFQKQN
+639 LDANADVLWQKQN
-652 SDSQTFEDA
+652 SDNLTFEDA

-693 KLEIGAE
+693 NLEIGAE

-714 RIIDAS
+714 NIIDAS

-737 RLNKLTFIAG
+737 RLNKLTLIAG
-747 LRYEYLDS
+747 LRYEFLDS

-823 LKPSYRDNFSLAL
+823 LKPSYRDNLSLAL

-856 SYSSYKGDPTIALL
+856 SYSSYKDDPTIALL

-875 PGYDNLS
+875 RGYDNLS
-882 LMVSVAPA
+882 LMVSVAPT

-923 IVRFNNAVN
+923 IVRFNNAIN

-982 DLFASIRQ
+982 DLFGSIRQ

-1034 DTKGRFK
+1034 DVKSRF

>member
-1 MNKTDLLLQMME
+1 MKRLSFILLLC
-13 QPQHY
+13 
-18 TAEEWQEILAD
+18 A
-29 EDCRELYTLM
+29 
-39 SKTQSA
+39 
-45 IDAARAD
+45 
-52 QEVTDDMIDA
+52 
-62 EWQRLSEEKREV
+62 
-74 RSGKYSLLKFSAMF
+74 
-88 VGVLMLSGIAFAAI
+88 
-102 HIASYYN
+102 IASV
-109 APEEQDTEVV
+109 A
-119 KNSQSSNSCPQ
+119 
-130 LAEPDTIATPQPK
+130 
-143 LYDNVPLGEIFE
+143 
-155 ELSAYYNV
+155 SAQ
-163 KVVYQNEDAP
+163 KI
-173 RLRLFYQWKPEYTL
+173 T
-187 EKVVEMLNNFEWIQ
+187 
-201 IQTENDTLFIRTTAI
+201 

-469 AKYDATVNA
+469 AKYDATVKA

-737 RLNKLTFIAG
+737 RLNKLTLIAG

-755 RYYEGGVKMGDESRT
+755 RYYESGVKMDDESRT

>member
-1 MNKTDLLLQMME
+1 MKRISFILLLCAIVSVASAQK
-13 QPQHY
+13 
-18 TAEEWQEILAD
+18 I
-29 EDCRELYTLM
+29 
-39 SKTQSA
+39 TQ
-45 IDAARAD
+45 
-52 QEVTDDMIDA
+52 
-62 EWQRLSEEKREV
+62 
-74 RSGKYSLLKFSAMF
+74 
-88 VGVLMLSGIAFAAI
+88 
-102 HIASYYN
+102 
-109 APEEQDTEVV
+109 
-119 KNSQSSNSCPQ
+119 
-130 LAEPDTIATPQPK
+130 
-143 LYDNVPLGEIFE
+143 
-155 ELSAYYNV
+155 
-163 KVVYQNEDAP
+163 
-173 RLRLFYQWKPEYTL
+173 
-187 EKVVEMLNNFEWIQ
+187 
-201 IQTENDTLFIRTTAI
+201 
-216 HTFQDV
+216 TFQNV

-233 QANDDNITFIYDEL
+233 QTTNYNITFIYDEL

-255 IQNKSIPDAVV
+255 LKNKPIPDAIV
-266 QIVGFYPVRVVR
+266 QLAGFYPVRVVK
-278 SGRHEIYVEC
+278 SGKHEIYVEC

-295 LTGTIIDENR
+295 LTGIIIDEQG

-340 QEKTLIRISYVGYKT
+340 QEKTLIRISYVGYRT

-469 AKYDATVNA
+469 AKYDATVKA

-502 NHYVYGLEELNMNY
+502 NHYVYGLEELNLNY

-585 TLTSR
+585 TVTSR

-737 RLNKLTFIAG
+737 RLNKLTLIAG

-755 RYYEGGVKMGDESRT
+755 RYYESGVKMDDESRT

>member
-1 MNKTDLLLQMME
+1 MKKFVKRVKNVKRNKIARIMKRLVLFSVMCLVAIASIAQGISGRVIDEQSQPMPFTNVVLVNRSDSAFVAGAVTKDDGTFSIATDRNDGLLKVTSVG
-13 QPQHY
+13 Y
-18 TAEEWQEILAD
+18 II
-29 EDCRELYTLM
+29 RY
-39 SKTQSA
+39 
-45 IDAARAD
+45 IDARQGNMGD
-52 QEVTDDMIDA
+52 IQMQPDT
-62 EWQRLSEEKREV
+62 Q
-74 RSGKYSLLKFSAMF
+74 
-88 VGVLMLSGIAFAAI
+88 MLG
-102 HIASYYN
+102 
-109 APEEQDTEVV
+109 EVV
-119 KNSQSSNSCPQ
+119 
-130 LAEPDTIATPQPK
+130 
-143 LYDNVPLGEIFE
+143 
-155 ELSAYYNV
+155 
-163 KVVYQNEDAP
+163 
-173 RLRLFYQWKPEYTL
+173 
-187 EKVVEMLNNFEWIQ
+187 
-201 IQTENDTLFIRTTAI
+201 
-216 HTFQDV
+216 
-222 PLSDALKYIQE
+222 
-233 QANDDNITFIYDEL
+233 
-247 EDFRVTTH
+247 
-255 IQNKSIPDAVV
+255 
-266 QIVGFYPVRVVR
+266 
-278 SGRHEIYVEC
+278 
-288 THKTDRH
+288 
-295 LTGTIIDENR
+295 
-305 QPVAYANIALL
+305 
-316 NPADSTL
+316 
-323 LSGGV
+323 
-328 SNESGYFAIPYE
+328 
-340 QEKTLIRISYVGYKT
+340 
-355 IYRLCD
+355 
-361 KDNVGTIRMHPD
+361 
-373 SYKLN
+373 
-378 GVEVKGQRPLVRMKD
+378 VKGSRPLVKMKD
-393 DAFVTTVEGSY
+393 DALVTTVEGSY
-404 LAKMGTGNDVL
+404 LSKTGTAGDVL
-415 GQIPGVLRNGENIE
+415 GKIPGVISNHGSVE

-446 NPSELDQLSSDQ
+446 NQSELDQLSSDQ
-458 IKDVDVIMTPG
+458 IKDVEVVMTPG
-469 AKYDATVNA
+469 AKYDATVKA

-502 NHYVYGLEELNMNY
+502 NHYVYGLEELNLNY

-547 SHYQQ
+547 NHYQQ
-552 SSLMHYYNK
+552 NSLMHYYNK

-573 MLNDKHSIGMTY
+573 MLNENHSIGMTY
-585 TLTSR
+585 TVTSR
-590 PNSQTSDYFTTMFID
+590 PNSQTSDYFTTMLID
-605 KQTDDQIKGRG
+605 KQTDDQITGRG

-639 LDANADVLFQKQN
+639 LDANADVLLQKQN
-652 SDSQTFEDA
+652 SDNLTFEDA

-693 KLEIGAE
+693 NIEIGAE

-714 RIIDAS
+714 KIISAS

-726 NSTAAF
+726 NSMAAF

-737 RLNKLTFIAG
+737 RLNKLTLIAG

-755 RYYEGGVKMGDESRT
+755 RYYESGVKMGDESRT

-823 LKPSYRDNFSLAL
+823 LKPSYRDNLSLAL

-856 SYSSYKGDPTIALL
+856 SYSSYKDDPTIALL

-875 PGYDNLS
+875 RGYDNLS
-882 LMVSVAPA
+882 LMVSAAPT

-897 LMVATQM
+897 LMLATQM

-915 KKMNSPMT
+915 KKMNSPMA

-970 WNDRLTVKLACT
+970 WNDRLTIKLACT
-982 DLFASIRQ
+982 DLFGSIRQ

-1034 DTKGRFK
+1034 DVKNRF

>member
-1 MNKTDLLLQMME
+1 MKRLSFILLLC
-13 QPQHY
+13 
-18 TAEEWQEILAD
+18 A
-29 EDCRELYTLM
+29 
-39 SKTQSA
+39 
-45 IDAARAD
+45 
-52 QEVTDDMIDA
+52 
-62 EWQRLSEEKREV
+62 
-74 RSGKYSLLKFSAMF
+74 
-88 VGVLMLSGIAFAAI
+88 
-102 HIASYYN
+102 IASV
-109 APEEQDTEVV
+109 A
-119 KNSQSSNSCPQ
+119 
-130 LAEPDTIATPQPK
+130 
-143 LYDNVPLGEIFE
+143 
-155 ELSAYYNV
+155 SAQ
-163 KVVYQNEDAP
+163 KI
-173 RLRLFYQWKPEYTL
+173 T
-187 EKVVEMLNNFEWIQ
+187 
-201 IQTENDTLFIRTTAI
+201 

-222 PLSDALKYIQE
+222 PLQE
-233 QANDDNITFIYDEL
+233 QATDDNITFIYDEL

-295 LTGTIIDENR
+295 LTGIIIDEQG

-361 KDNVGTIRMHPD
+361 RENVGTIRMHPD

-469 AKYDATVNA
+469 AKYDATVKA

-502 NHYVYGLEELNMNY
+502 NHYVYGLEELNLNY

-585 TLTSR
+585 TVTSR

-700 GSYVHRTDVFGNVE
+700 GSYVHRTDVF
-714 RIIDAS
+714 
-720 DTKIEE
+720 
-726 NSTAAF
+726 
-732 VQLMQ
+732 
-737 RLNKLTFIAG
+737 
-747 LRYEYLDS
+747 
-755 RYYEGGVKMGDESRT
+755 
-770 YSDLF
+770 
-775 PSLMLMYPLKNVRAR
+775 
-790 LSYSRNINRP
+790 
-800 AFSQLSGNV
+800 
-809 KYINRYTYESGNPY
+809 
-823 LKPSYRDNFSLAL
+823 
-836 NYKWLTG
+836 
-843 MIDYARVHDYIIT
+843 
-856 SYSSYKGDPTIALL
+856 
-870 RKDNA
+870 
-875 PGYDNLS
+875 
-882 LMVSVAPA
+882 
-890 FGKYHPQ
+890 
-897 LMVATQM
+897 
-904 QNLEVQYRGET
+904 
-915 KKMNSPMT
+915 
-923 IVRFNNAVN
+923 
-932 LPFDSWLNADFSW
+932 
-945 RSAGD
+945 
-950 TENIHLAQSWQFDI
+950 
-964 SLYKAF
+964 
-970 WNDRLTVKLACT
+970 
-982 DLFASIRQ
+982 
-990 KATIYSDIREI
+990 
-1001 YLDKR
+1001 
-1006 LDTRNLELTVRYNFN
+1006 
-1021 PAKSKYRGQGAGN
+1021 
-1034 DTKGRFK
+1034 

>member
-1 MNKTDLLLQMME
+1 MKRLSFILLLC
-13 QPQHY
+13 
-18 TAEEWQEILAD
+18 A
-29 EDCRELYTLM
+29 
-39 SKTQSA
+39 
-45 IDAARAD
+45 
-52 QEVTDDMIDA
+52 
-62 EWQRLSEEKREV
+62 
-74 RSGKYSLLKFSAMF
+74 
-88 VGVLMLSGIAFAAI
+88 
-102 HIASYYN
+102 IASV
-109 APEEQDTEVV
+109 A
-119 KNSQSSNSCPQ
+119 
-130 LAEPDTIATPQPK
+130 
-143 LYDNVPLGEIFE
+143 
-155 ELSAYYNV
+155 SAQ
-163 KVVYQNEDAP
+163 KI
-173 RLRLFYQWKPEYTL
+173 T
-187 EKVVEMLNNFEWIQ
+187 
-201 IQTENDTLFIRTTAI
+201 

-340 QEKTLIRISYVGYKT
+340 QEKTLIRISYVGYRT

-469 AKYDATVNA
+469 AKYDATAKA

-585 TLTSR
+585 TVTSR

-737 RLNKLTFIAG
+737 RLNKLTLIAG

-755 RYYEGGVKMGDESRT
+755 RYYESGVKMDDESRT

>member
-1 MNKTDLLLQMME
+1 MKRLSFLLLLC
-13 QPQHY
+13 
-18 TAEEWQEILAD
+18 AIVSVA
-29 EDCRELYTLM
+29 
-39 SKTQSA
+39 SA
-45 IDAARAD
+45 QKI
-52 QEVTDDMIDA
+52 T
-62 EWQRLSEEKREV
+62 
-74 RSGKYSLLKFSAMF
+74 
-88 VGVLMLSGIAFAAI
+88 
-102 HIASYYN
+102 
-109 APEEQDTEVV
+109 
-119 KNSQSSNSCPQ
+119 
-130 LAEPDTIATPQPK
+130 
-143 LYDNVPLGEIFE
+143 
-155 ELSAYYNV
+155 
-163 KVVYQNEDAP
+163 
-173 RLRLFYQWKPEYTL
+173 
-187 EKVVEMLNNFEWIQ
+187 
-201 IQTENDTLFIRTTAI
+201 
-216 HTFQDV
+216 HTFQNV

-233 QANDDNITFIYDEL
+233 QATDYSITFIYDEL
-247 EDFRVTTH
+247 EDFRVTTD
-255 IQNKSIPDAVV
+255 IQNKSIPDAIL
-266 QIVGFYPVRVVR
+266 QIVGFYPVRVVK
-278 SGRHEIYVEC
+278 SGKHEIYVEC

-295 LTGTIIDENR
+295 LTGTIIDEQG

-361 KDNVGTIRMHPD
+361 RENVGTIRMHPD

-469 AKYDATVNA
+469 AKYDATVKA

-502 NHYVYGLEELNMNY
+502 NHYVYGLEELNLNY

-585 TLTSR
+585 TVTSR

-693 KLEIGAE
+693 NIEIGAE

-737 RLNKLTFIAG
+737 RLNKLTLIAG
-747 LRYEYLDS
+747 LRYEFLDS
-755 RYYEGGVKMGDESRT
+755 RYYEGGVKMDDESRT

>member
-1 MNKTDLLLQMME
+1 MKRIVLVSMMCLVAIASTAQGISGRVIDE
-13 QPQHY
+13 QAQPMPFSNVV
-18 TAEEWQEILAD
+18 LV
-29 EDCRELYTLM
+29 
-39 SKTQSA
+39 S
-45 IDAARAD
+45 RAD
-52 QEVTDDMIDA
+52 SAFIAGVVTKDDGTFSISTDK
-62 EWQRLSEEKREV
+62 QD
-74 RSGKYSLLKFSAMF
+74 GLLKVTS
-88 VGVLMLSGIAFAAI
+88 VGYTTKFLDARTGNVGDIQMQPDTQMLG
-102 HIASYYN
+102 
-109 APEEQDTEVV
+109 EVV
-119 KNSQSSNSCPQ
+119 
-130 LAEPDTIATPQPK
+130 
-143 LYDNVPLGEIFE
+143 
-155 ELSAYYNV
+155 
-163 KVVYQNEDAP
+163 
-173 RLRLFYQWKPEYTL
+173 
-187 EKVVEMLNNFEWIQ
+187 
-201 IQTENDTLFIRTTAI
+201 
-216 HTFQDV
+216 
-222 PLSDALKYIQE
+222 
-233 QANDDNITFIYDEL
+233 
-247 EDFRVTTH
+247 
-255 IQNKSIPDAVV
+255 
-266 QIVGFYPVRVVR
+266 
-278 SGRHEIYVEC
+278 
-288 THKTDRH
+288 
-295 LTGTIIDENR
+295 
-305 QPVAYANIALL
+305 
-316 NPADSTL
+316 
-323 LSGGV
+323 
-328 SNESGYFAIPYE
+328 
-340 QEKTLIRISYVGYKT
+340 
-355 IYRLCD
+355 
-361 KDNVGTIRMHPD
+361 
-373 SYKLN
+373 
-378 GVEVKGQRPLVRMKD
+378 VKGSRPLVKMKD
-393 DAFVTTVEGSY
+393 DALVTTVEGSY
-404 LAKMGTGNDVL
+404 LSKTGTAGDVL
-415 GQIPGVLRNGENIE
+415 DKIPGVISNHGGVE
-429 VIGRGTPLIY
+429 VLGRGTPLIY

-446 NPSELDQLSSDQ
+446 NQSELDQLSSDQ
-458 IKDVDVIMTPG
+458 IKDVEVVMTPG
-469 AKYDATVNA
+469 AKYDATVKA

-502 NHYVYGLEELNMNY
+502 NHYVYGLEELNLNY

-552 SSLMHYYNK
+552 NSLMHYYNK

-585 TLTSR
+585 TVTSR
-590 PNSQTSDYFTTMFID
+590 PNRQTSDYFTTMLIGQ
-605 KQTDDQIKGRG
+605 QTDDQITGRG

-639 LDANADVLFQKQN
+639 LDANADVLLQKQN
-652 SDSQTFEDA
+652 SDNLTFEDA
-661 TQGDDRTVTTRNDVK
+661 TQGDNRTVTTRNDVK

-714 RIIDAS
+714 NIIDAS

-737 RLNKLTFIAG
+737 RLNKLTLIAG
-747 LRYEYLDS
+747 LRYEFLDS

-823 LKPSYRDNFSLAL
+823 LKPSYRDNLSLAL

-856 SYSSYKGDPTIALL
+856 SYSSYKDDPTIALL

-875 PGYDNLS
+875 RGYDNLS
-882 LMVSVAPA
+882 LMVSVAPT

-923 IVRFNNAVN
+923 IVRFNNAIN

-970 WNDRLTVKLACT
+970 WNDRLTVKLVCT
-982 DLFASIRQ
+982 DLFGSIRQ

-1034 DTKGRFK
+1034 DVKSRF

>member
-1 MNKTDLLLQMME
+1 MRRLSFLLIFLMSFGVIYAQRISQIYNNVSLSEALLQLQSE
-13 QPQHY
+13 QSDY
-18 TAEEWQEILAD
+18 AINF
-29 EDCRELYTLM
+29 LY
-39 SKTQSA
+39 
-45 IDAARAD
+45 
-52 QEVTDDMIDA
+52 
-62 EWQRLSEEKREV
+62 
-74 RSGKYSLLKFSAMF
+74 
-88 VGVLMLSGIAFAAI
+88 
-102 HIASYYN
+102 N
-109 APEEQDTEVV
+109 
-119 KNSQSSNSCPQ
+119 
-130 LAEPDTIATPQPK
+130 
-143 LYDNVPLGEIFE
+143 
-155 ELSAYYNV
+155 
-163 KVVYQNEDAP
+163 
-173 RLRLFYQWKPEYTL
+173 
-187 EKVVEMLNNFEWIQ
+187 
-201 IQTENDTLFIRTTAI
+201 
-216 HTFQDV
+216 
-222 PLSDALKYIQE
+222 
-233 QANDDNITFIYDEL
+233 EL
-247 EDFRVTTH
+247 EDFRITAT
-255 IQNKSIPDAVV
+255 IKDKKLPDAI
-266 QIVGFYPVRVVR
+266 QQMIGFYPIRMTVK
-278 SGRHEIYVEC
+278 SSDHEIYVEC
-288 THKTDRH
+288 IHKTDRH
-295 LTGTIIDENR
+295 LTGTIIDE
-305 QPVAYANIALL
+305 QGLPVAYANVAIL
-316 NPADSTL
+316 NPADSML

-340 QEKTLIRISYVGYKT
+340 QEKVLARISYVGYKT
-355 IYRLCD
+355 IFRLCD
-361 KDNVGTIRMHPD
+361 KDNVGTIRMHPE

-378 GVEVKGQRPLVRMKD
+378 GVEVKGQRLLVRMKD
-393 DAFVTTVEGSY
+393 DAFMTTVEGSY
-404 LAKMGTGNDVL
+404 LAKMGTATDVL
-415 GQIPGVLRNGENIE
+415 DHIPGVIRNGGNIE

-458 IKDVDVIMTPG
+458 IKDVEVVMTPG
-469 AKYDATVNA
+469 AKYDATIKA

-516 RTGGLDIFGMAE
+516 RTGGVDIFGMVE

-552 SSLMHYYNK
+552 NSLMHYYNK
-561 NQMLAGKLGFNY
+561 NQMLGGKLGFNY
-573 MLNDKHSIGMTY
+573 MLNDNHSIGMTY
-585 TLTSR
+585 TVTSR
-590 PNSQTSDYFTTMFID
+590 PNSQTSDYLTTMLID
-605 KQTDDQIKGRG
+605 QRNDDQITGHG
-616 KVDGDDIQHIISGY
+616 KVDGDDIQHLISGY

-639 LDANADVLFQKQN
+639 LDANADVLLQKQN
-652 SDSQTFEDA
+652 SNNQTFEDA

-693 KLEIGAE
+693 NLEIGAE
-700 GSYVHRTDVFGNVE
+700 GSYIHRTDVFGNVE
-714 RIIDAS
+714 KIIDSS

-726 NSTAAF
+726 NNTAAF

-737 RLNKLTFIAG
+737 RLDKLTLIAG

-755 RYYEGGVKMGDESRT
+755 RYYESGVKMDDESRT

-823 LKPSYRDNFSLAL
+823 LKPSYRDNLSLAL

-856 SYSSYKGDPTIALL
+856 SYSSYKDDRTIALL

-875 PGYDNLS
+875 RGYDNLS
-882 LMVSVAPA
+882 LMVSAAPV

-915 KKMNSPMT
+915 KKMNSPMA

-970 WNDRLTVKLACT
+970 WNDRLTIKLACT

-1001 YLDKR
+1001 YLDKHF
-1006 LDTRNLELTVRYNFN
+1006 DTRNLELTVRYNFN
-1021 PAKSKYRGQGAGN
+1021 PVKSKYRGQGAGN
-1034 DTKGRFK
+1034 DAKRRL